1 MLFLCFVLA
10 FESLSIAAA
19 VDEPDNSDQQQTIAV
34 KDISGNNNLVFSIAG
49 MEETQDELAYNL
61 SLDFMV
67 ENPQGDY
74 KVNPGDK
81 FSFSLPSDIF
91 TAEDTQEAV
100 AIYSESSASFG
111 DIKTEVK
118 GEKIAEYTV
127 KSQVVEVVFCDYIEQ
142 VENVQSLFGRI
153 MIKINL
159 MRKALTFEE
168 QKSKWD
174 IQTLEDGTVRSLEIQ
189 LPARQTVEWT
199 ERTEQFSVSQTDN
212 GENEKTVQFSF
223 NESKDKFPPMEGDTA
238 VIAVGEEWQIKSEK
252 IDAEPAE
259 AENAEES
266 EAEKSVVT
274 NYLLVEGNTEP
285 FALYKLENGNLVI
298 TFEKEVENIDDI
310 SKINGQISLEKIP
323 EPTEE
328 ETAETTE
335 EITTEEGTEP
345 ATEETTETE
354 PTEKPS
360 EAVSNSVSN
369 SDVSLLAD
377 DYDIDEN
384 GVLIKFT
391 AYNSQAEEQDIY
403 WIDNNNSNNVRPDVD
418 DVKEQLYNNVKF
430 TATYTY
436 TENNEEHIGT
446 FTRTLAE
453 LGVDKSKVTV
463 TDLGGTNHYVFNVAS
478 SGLPSAAKITVEDK
492 TYENIKLTWDYTLDT
507 ELYRDQYYY
516 VDVNENTVDQW
527 PSSGGNF
534 GWYFS
539 KSMDYSIDI
548 EVRHGQQAMYGID
561 EVIADL
567 YHFYYVTN
575 VYVGGELVEDH
586 SAISDLTSRNDIVW
600 GEWDY
605 DTNTFKGTNTFT
617 VKHLPMYNLDGSE
630 ILYYIDRP
638 EEGEESKKIESL
650 IYNGEDLLPGDDYL
664 LETVE
669 NDLVSNFGTDTER
682 VHTGGLLILTRTGY
696 KEYNATKEW
705 HDEADSS
712 TRPRLEFQL
721 WRVAYRP
728 GDDLST
734 LYQSATPVKDKTD
747 KQTATFV
754 IEANS
759 TEDTQQISFEEMFN
773 PIAGIKEGY
782 LPKYD
787 KEGYPYIYFT
797 REYMS
802 GEGVSKYK
810 VVYGSVQPDGTIK
823 DTLLYDQTE
832 RDGFDNSIYNGG
844 TVSNILIGNVTAS
857 VEKIWDAA
865 AFQSAL
871 TDVRVV
877 LKLQCRPVDADQGD
891 EDNWVD
897 TEITHE
903 MDNFIAE
910 NLEQSYSQSMSKYD
924 NFGRELEYRWVE
936 EGIYQGEDSD
946 TNLLNSDGSFILNQN
961 GYEVYYNSTLSM
973 DKTEAGV
980 YHTSI
985 LNKIED
991 KTEVIA
997 IKEWSDEIPI
1007 EQRTPVELMLYRA
1020 GYDSTRYP
1028 LRTISQRNFEID
1040 GNVDEEPTPLYIF
1053 ADGTGNHF
1061 LAGYVQE
1068 TEPWKAH
1075 FTELDRY
1082 DKDGHPYDYILLEG
1096 ARGNWYTDYSTTTD
1110 DKGIITTVITNSP
1123 PVVDS
1128 FKIYLRKRWIDDG
1141 DAQHRED
1148 VTYTIYCKEDDG
1160 SFTEIAKQVITAQDN
1175 WWKRVNL
1182 NAEYKDKKLL
1192 VLETQVGNVRIDYF
1206 DQEGNPMDPGSIEKI
1221 FNIQNGIN
1229 EDSPFIQYETDYHKY
1244 EATYMMVQLENLN
1257 FYTVSNRR
1265 LGNIDIT
1272 VEKNWVDGE
1281 DKYISNETRK
1291 KFISD
1296 LEDLGYKLVLKLEF
1310 APGYEDKGY
1319 IDYEENTV
1327 TMVNEKEPI
1336 KDDNNNYVS
1345 AVQDVSKETA
1355 NSTYYFWNLPKY
1367 DEFGTLVSYQVTEYV
1382 YDEAKNEYYSLAE
1395 LKANGIIDTEY
1406 NSNSY
1411 QVSYE
1416 LSEGQHKN
1424 DKQRVAVT
1432 NGLSG
1437 SKEIFFRKEWKD
1449 AYRYKN
1455 GERPDIYLD
1464 LYRVIHVKDEEG
1476 NVVEKIEN
1484 IYLDSKWSFHN
1495 DVNYSTCNFGSMPKY
1510 DSLGYE
1516 IFYYAREKMRINKEI
1531 FDYTEVE
1538 YKYWEDP
1545 SDDSVIDEEHP
1556 NWEEYRD
1563 IGTEYGGLLSTEKD
1577 KTLLRE
1583 YVENGEKVY
1592 LLKERGMFVNKIAAN
1607 VTIDGKKIWAN
1618 LPSGFLQADLP
1629 EVKFSIYQ
1637 FIEDTDPGNDEDLNK
1652 ETLIATLTVNDWS
1665 KQLVNG
1671 EYHFMISY
1679 DGENTNSIDSE
1690 GNLVAEPV
1698 GEDQGRLPKY
1708 DDNGELHIYR
1718 LREEVIGLNG
1728 SDANDI
1734 NLVFKQ
1740 PVINNYAITNGYN
1753 PQLGSISVRKW
1764 LDTTPFNDDE
1774 EKPTIYFAL
1783 TRTYKNDEGNVVSDP
1798 HFIQVMKMDYK
1809 DFVNGVADITFKDL
1823 PIYAPNGNYYTYKVA
1838 ENANKLMQGGY
1849 DMTAGIGFLAKN
1861 SSGYTVSDVNDDG
1874 IVEVDGLI
1882 PIKNNDDGTIPDPP
1896 ERPNSNLTNWAT
1908 FKNVY
1913 NTGDDASLY
1922 FGKEWVDNNNKNGSR
1937 PKTLT
1942 FEIYR
1947 SADAQ
1952 SGQGNAISETKIGTF
1967 TVTMPDNWNEINSI
1981 SNNPANENITI
1992 DNTSIEMVKNLDIS
2006 VISASGN
2013 SADWTGTGDFAT
2025 SKYWLFQLEG
2035 LEIYAPNSMP
2045 WKYKITEIDTGLN
2058 GYNIAIG
2065 SDGVQFTYSKGTNS
2079 YNTMGNAISKLFK
2092 NSVEASYTMWKNW
2105 RKDIG
2110 DFQNSTN
2117 KTGYNIKLDSTLYV
2131 AGVQAE
2137 SDGTAPDAEQ
2147 YNNLDLWKTVTS
2159 SEFKDILSAYNVQEN
2174 RSVTINNGA
2183 TLGAKNA
2190 ANRIDVGHLPVTVM
2204 YNGNVYYLKY
2214 YMIESK
2220 LSFINSSN
2228 TTVYYEKFTPTFKLY
2243 DEKGKDYPDVS
2254 RIGFYLD
2261 TQSYI
2266 LKDTIKHIYEETAL
2280 NIFEPV
2286 VSSEEILNNI
2296 HYAGLRSVY
2305 TNTQDSTTDK
2315 SIYPYI
2321 NFYDG
2326 NTKKE
2331 STFVNLY
2338 GETNLKAEKTWV
2350 DDADNIYGT
2359 REPNGDGWKIVFNIQ
2374 YKDKNNPSSSWENF
2388 KYGSNA
2394 AAITITGEN
2403 SEDNKSNT
2411 VTNLPVL
2418 GVLPNEDNT
2427 GYDIVEFEYCARE
2440 VYNSIV
2446 INNEEI
2452 YRDTYEAIYDEDTQP
2467 DAENNLYTSSVT
2479 NDMITIELEATKNW
2493 EDTYGEITPIDMIS
2507 PVTFELQYQDTNGQW
2522 TSFNTPA
2529 KVTLNGE
2536 PDDVDQSDLPACYED
2551 IAWHAVW
2558 NFVPKVMPGSAT
2570 TGEGDAKQ
2578 TIYRIV
2584 ETSENAYPTDGDT
2597 ELNKDNTD
2605 PTKENAYSITNE
2617 LTELKIEKVVEKY
2630 VDGAVVNDKFIFTIS
2645 GDMDNINL
2653 YYKKYNKGDGAAV
2666 QDELAEQG
2674 PMVIASGK
2682 TNFELSDNQYIVIYG
2697 LKKGKTYT
2705 ITENSGKYTAFYK
2718 VNNGTETEGN
2728 TASVTIPNSKPADM
2742 DYVLFTNK
2750 RFGKITINK
2759 VDENDK
2765 KLNGAT
2771 FLLEKKVNDSA
2782 TGTES
2787 WEEVERKVTG
2797 ADGVDGVAVFDKLDL
2812 NVNYK
2817 ITELSSADGYNKLIN
2832 PIKVYLPLGS
2842 DTKGENPLYDTEIN
2856 GLYYYAEITYTI
2868 GNNASLEIPT
2878 TGGSGFFNPG
2888 ILGVS
2893 ALILVAFFYVIR
2905 EDRKRRKAKS
2915 KL

>member
-1 MLFLCFVLA
+1 MCFVLA

-34 KDISGNNNLVFSIAG
+34 KDISGNNNLVFSVAG
-49 MEETQDELAYNL
+49 MEETQDELVYNL

-142 VENVQSLFGRI
+142 VENIQSLFGRI

-189 LPARQTVEWT
+189 LPARQTVEWS
-199 ERTEQFSVSQTDN
+199 ERTEQFTVSQTDN

-238 VIAVGEEWQIKSEK
+238 VIAVGEEWQIESEK

-285 FALYKLENGNLVI
+285 FASYKLENGNLVI

-328 ETAETTE
+328 ETAKTTE
-335 EITTEEGTEP
+335 EITTEEVTEP
-345 ATEETTETE
+345 VTEETTETE

-391 AYNSQAEEQDIY
+391 AYNSQAVEQDIY
-403 WIDNNNSNNVRPDVD
+403 WIDNNDSNNVRPGVD
-418 DVKEQLYNNVKF
+418 DVREQLYNNVKF

-436 TENNEEHIGT
+436 TENNEEYIGT

-463 TDLGGTNHYVFNVAS
+463 TDLGGTGHYIFNVAS

-516 VDVNENTVDQW
+516 VDVNENTIDRW
-527 PSSGGNF
+527 PGSGGNF

-548 EVRHGQQAMYGID
+548 EVRRGQQAMYGID

-575 VYVGGELVEDH
+575 VYVEGELVEDH

-617 VKHLPMYNLDGSE
+617 VKHLP
-630 ILYYIDRP
+630 
-638 EEGEESKKIESL
+638 
-650 IYNGEDLLPGDDYL
+650 
-664 LETVE
+664 
-669 NDLVSNFGTDTER
+669 
-682 VHTGGLLILTRTGY
+682 
-696 KEYNATKEW
+696 
-705 HDEADSS
+705 
-712 TRPRLEFQL
+712 
-721 WRVAYRP
+721 
-728 GDDLST
+728 
-734 LYQSATPVKDKTD
+734 
-747 KQTATFV
+747 
-754 IEANS
+754 
-759 TEDTQQISFEEMFN
+759 
-773 PIAGIKEGY
+773 
-782 LPKYD
+782 
-787 KEGYPYIYFT
+787 
-797 REYMS
+797 
-802 GEGVSKYK
+802 
-810 VVYGSVQPDGTIK
+810 
-823 DTLLYDQTE
+823 
-832 RDGFDNSIYNGG
+832 
-844 TVSNILIGNVTAS
+844 
-857 VEKIWDAA
+857 
-865 AFQSAL
+865 
-871 TDVRVV
+871 
-877 LKLQCRPVDADQGD
+877 
-891 EDNWVD
+891 
-897 TEITHE
+897 
-903 MDNFIAE
+903 
-910 NLEQSYSQSMSKYD
+910 
-924 NFGRELEYRWVE
+924 
-936 EGIYQGEDSD
+936 
-946 TNLLNSDGSFILNQN
+946 
-961 GYEVYYNSTLSM
+961 
-973 DKTEAGV
+973 
-980 YHTSI
+980 
-985 LNKIED
+985 
-991 KTEVIA
+991 
-997 IKEWSDEIPI
+997 
-1007 EQRTPVELMLYRA
+1007 
-1020 GYDSTRYP
+1020 
-1028 LRTISQRNFEID
+1028 
-1040 GNVDEEPTPLYIF
+1040 
-1053 ADGTGNHF
+1053 
-1061 LAGYVQE
+1061 
-1068 TEPWKAH
+1068 
-1075 FTELDRY
+1075 
-1082 DKDGHPYDYILLEG
+1082 
-1096 ARGNWYTDYSTTTD
+1096 
-1110 DKGIITTVITNSP
+1110 
-1123 PVVDS
+1123 
-1128 FKIYLRKRWIDDG
+1128 
-1141 DAQHRED
+1141 
-1148 VTYTIYCKEDDG
+1148 
-1160 SFTEIAKQVITAQDN
+1160 
-1175 WWKRVNL
+1175 
-1182 NAEYKDKKLL
+1182 
-1192 VLETQVGNVRIDYF
+1192 
-1206 DQEGNPMDPGSIEKI
+1206 
-1221 FNIQNGIN
+1221 
-1229 EDSPFIQYETDYHKY
+1229 
-1244 EATYMMVQLENLN
+1244 
-1257 FYTVSNRR
+1257 
-1265 LGNIDIT
+1265 
-1272 VEKNWVDGE
+1272 
-1281 DKYISNETRK
+1281 K

-1296 LEDLGYKLVLKLEF
+1296 LENLGYKLVLKLEF

-1319 IDYEENTV
+1319 IDYEDNTV
-1327 TMVNEKEPI
+1327 TLVNEKVPI

-1345 AVQDVSKETA
+1345 AVQDVSKETP

-1424 DKQRVAVT
+1424 DKQGVAVT

-1464 LYRVIHVKDEEG
+1464 LYRVVHVKDEDG

-1538 YKYWEDP
+1538 YKYWGDP
-1545 SDDSVIDEEHP
+1545 SDDLVIDEEHP

-1637 FIEDTDPGNDEDLNK
+1637 FIEDTDPGNDEDLNQ
-1652 ETLIATLTVNDWS
+1652 ETPIATLTVTDWS
-1665 KQLVNG
+1665 KQIVNG
-1671 EYHFMISY
+1671 EYNFKISY

-1698 GEDQGRLPKY
+1698 GADQGRLPKY
-1708 DDNGELHIYR
+1708 DDNGELHVYR

-1728 SDANDI
+1728 SNANDI
-1734 NLVFKQ
+1734 KLVFKQ

-1753 PQLGSISVRKW
+1753 PQLGSVSVRKW

-1798 HFIQVMKMDYK
+1798 HFIQVMKIDYK

-1849 DMTAGIGFLAKN
+1849 DMTAGNGLLAQDANGK
-1861 SSGYTVSDVNDDG
+1861 YTVTDDNKDG

-1896 ERPNSNLTNWAT
+1896 ARPNSNLTNWAT

-1952 SGQGNAISETKIGTF
+1952 SGQGNAIAETKIGTF
-1967 TVTMPDNWNEINSI
+1967 TVDLTQYWNQNTADKTAVNIAADSI
-1981 SNNPANENITI
+1981 
-1992 DNTSIEMVKNLDIS
+1992 DMVKDLNIS
-2006 VISASGN
+2006 IISASGN
-2013 SADWTGTGDFAT
+2013 SAEWTGTGDFAT

-2092 NSVEASYTMWKNW
+2092 NSIETSYTMWKNW

-2131 AGVQAE
+2131 AGVQAKP
-2137 SDGTAPDAEQ
+2137 DGTAPDAEQ
-2147 YNNLDLWKTVTS
+2147 YNVLDLWKTVTS
-2159 SEFKDILSAYNVQEN
+2159 SEFKDILRAYNVQEN

-2183 TLGAKNA
+2183 TLGAKDA
-2190 ANRIDVGHLPVTVM
+2190 ASSIFAEHLPVTVM

-2228 TTVYYEKFTPTFKLY
+2228 ATVYYEEFTPTFKLY
-2243 DEKGKDYPDVS
+2243 KEKGKDYPDVS

-2266 LKDTIKHIYEETAL
+2266 LKDTIKDIYEETAL

-2286 VSSEEILNNI
+2286 VSSEKILDNI
-2296 HYAGLRSVY
+2296 HDAGLRSVY
-2305 TNTQDSTTDK
+2305 TNTQDITTDK

-2350 DDADNIYGT
+2350 DDAENIYGT

-2374 YKDKNNPSSSWENF
+2374 YKDKKNPSSSWENF

-2452 YRDTYEAIYDEDTQP
+2452 YRDIYKAIYDADTQP

-2479 NDMITIELEATKNW
+2479 NHMITIELEATKNW

-2507 PVTFELQYQDTNGQW
+2507 PVTFELQYQDTAGQW
-2522 TSFNTPA
+2522 TSFKTPA

-2570 TGEGDAKQ
+2570 TGEGDDRQ

-2674 PMVIASGK
+2674 QMVVASGK

-2832 PIKVYLPLGS
+2832 PIEVYLPLGS

>member
-1 MLFLCFVLA
+1 MDIKKGNTIKKALSAFLCFVLA

-19 VDEPDNSDQQQTIAV
+19 VDEPDNSDKQQTIAV

-142 VENVQSLFGRI
+142 VENIQSLFGRI

-212 GENEKTVQFSF
+212 GENEKSVQFSF

-252 IDAEPAE
+252 IESESAE

-274 NYLLVEGNTEP
+274 NYLLAEGNTEP
-285 FALYKLENGNLVI
+285 FASYKLENGNLVI

-310 SKINGQISLEKIP
+310 SKINVQISLEKIP

-328 ETAETTE
+328 ETTEATE
-335 EITTEEGTEP
+335 EITTEDVTEP
-345 ATEETTETE
+345 VTEETTQTE
-354 PTEKPS
+354 PTEES
-360 EAVSNSVSN
+360 SQAVSNAENN

-391 AYNSQAEEQDIY
+391 AYNSQAKEQDIY
-403 WIDNNNSNNVRPDVD
+403 WIDNNNSNNVRPGVD

-436 TENNEEHIGT
+436 TENGEEHTGT

-453 LGVDKSKVTV
+453 LGIDNSKVTV
-463 TDLGGTNHYVFNVAS
+463 TDLGGTGHYVFNVAS
-478 SGLPSAAKITVEDK
+478 TALPSTAKITVEGK
-492 TYENIKLTWDYTLDT
+492 TYENISLAWTFTLDT

-516 VDVNENTVDQW
+516 VDVNENTVGQW
-527 PSSGGNF
+527 PGSGGNF

-548 EVRHGQQAMYGID
+548 EVRRGQQAMYGID

-575 VYVGGELVEDH
+575 VYVEGELVEDH

-664 LETVE
+664 WETVE

-696 KEYNATKEW
+696 REYNATKEW

-712 TRPRLEFQL
+712 TRPKLEFQL

-754 IEANS
+754 IEENS
-759 TEDTQQISFEEMFN
+759 TEDTQQISFEEMFD

-802 GEGVSKYK
+802 GESVSKYK

-832 RDGFDNSIYNGG
+832 REGSDNSIYNVG
-844 TVSNILIGNVTAS
+844 TVSNILTGNVTAS

-877 LKLQCRPVDADQGD
+877 LKLQRRPVAAGQGD

-903 MDNFIAE
+903 MNNFIAE
-910 NLEQSYSQSMSKYD
+910 NLEQSYSQSMPKYD

-936 EGIYQGEDSD
+936 EGIYQGENSD
-946 TNLLNSDGSFILNQN
+946 TNLLNPDGSFVLNQN
-961 GYEVYYNSTLSM
+961 GYEVYYNSTMSI

-980 YHTSI
+980 YRTSI

-997 IKEWSDEIPI
+997 IKEWSDEIPL
-1007 EQRTPVELMLYRA
+1007 EQRTPVGLLLYRA

-1028 LRTISQRNFEID
+1028 LKTISNENFKID
-1040 GNVDEEPTPLYIF
+1040 GIVDEEPTPLYIF
-1053 ADGTGNHF
+1053 TNGTGDHF

-1096 ARGNWYTDYSTTTD
+1096 EHGRWDTDYSTTTD
-1110 DKGIITTVITNSP
+1110 EKGIITTVITNNP
-1123 PVVDS
+1123 PVGDT
-1128 FKIYLRKRWIDDG
+1128 FRIYLRKRWIDDG

-1148 VTYTIYCKEDDG
+1148 VTYTIYCQEDDG

-1175 WWKRVNL
+1175 WWKQVNL
-1182 NAEYKDKKLL
+1182 NPEYKDKKLL
-1192 VLETQVGNVRIDYF
+1192 VLETQVGNVKIDYF
-1206 DQEGNPMDPGSIEKI
+1206 DQEGNPMDPGCIEMI

-1229 EDSPFIQYETDYHKY
+1229 DNSPYIQYETDYHKY

-1281 DKYISNETRK
+1281 DEYISNETRK

-1296 LEDLGYKLVLKLEF
+1296 LENLGYKLVLKLEF

-1327 TMVNEKEPI
+1327 TLVNEKVPI
-1336 KDDNNNYVS
+1336 KDNDNNYVS

-1367 DEFGTLVSYQVTEYV
+1367 DEFGTLVRYQVTEYV
-1382 YDEAKNEYYSLAE
+1382 YDEAKDECYSLAE
-1395 LKANGIIDTEY
+1395 LKANGTIDTEY
-1406 NSNSY
+1406 SSNSY

-1424 DKQRVAVT
+1424 DKQGVAVT

-1464 LYRVIHVKDEEG
+1464 LYRVIHVKDEDG

-1484 IYLDSKWSFHN
+1484 IYLDRKWSFHN

-1538 YKYWEDP
+1538 YKYWGDP

-1618 LPSGFLQADLP
+1618 LPSGFLKEDLP
-1629 EVKFSIYQ
+1629 AVKFSLYQ
-1637 FIEDTDPGNDEDLNK
+1637 FIEENAPGTDEDLSGKNA
-1652 ETLIATLTVNDWS
+1652 IATLTVTNWS
-1665 KQLVNG
+1665 KQLVKG

-1679 DGENTNSIDSE
+1679 YGENTNSIDGE

-1718 LREEVIGLNG
+1718 LREEVIGLDN
-1728 SDANDI
+1728 SDAQNID
-1734 NLVFKQ
+1734 LVFKQ

-1753 PQLGSISVRKW
+1753 PQLGSVSVRKW
-1764 LDTTPFNDDE
+1764 LDTTPFEGDK

-1809 DFVNGVADITFKDL
+1809 DFVNEVAEITFKDL

-1849 DMTAGIGFLAKN
+1849 DMTAGNGLLAQD
-1861 SSGYTVSDVNDDG
+1861 STGYTISDDNKDG
-1874 IVEVDGLI
+1874 IVDVDGLI
-1882 PIKNNDDGTIPDPP
+1882 AIPNDADGNPPAQTTDPDPNA
-1896 ERPNSNLTNWAT
+1896 ENWAT

-1922 FGKEWVDNNNKNGSR
+1922 FGKEWVDNNNTNGSR

-1952 SGQGNAISETKIGTF
+1952 SGQGNAIAETKIGTF
-1967 TVTMPDNWNEINSI
+1967 TVDLTQSWDQN
-1981 SNNPANENITI
+1981 TI
-1992 DNTSIEMVKNLDIS
+1992 DNTAVNITDDSIDMVKNLDIS

-2013 SADWTGTGDFAT
+2013 SADWTGTGDFET
-2025 SKYWLFQLEG
+2025 SRYWLFQLNG
-2035 LEIYAPNSMP
+2035 LETYAPNSMP
-2045 WKYKITEIDTGLN
+2045 WKYKIKEVNTGLN
-2058 GYNIAIG
+2058 GYSITVG
-2065 SDGVQFTYSKGTNS
+2065 SSGIQFTYSKGTNS

-2092 NSVEASYTMWKNW
+2092 NSVETSYTMWKNW

-2110 DFQNSTN
+2110 DLQNSTN

-2131 AGVQAE
+2131 AGVQAKP
-2137 SDGTAPDAEQ
+2137 DGTAPDVEQ

-2159 SEFKDILSAYNVQEN
+2159 SEFKDILSAYKVQEN

-2190 ANRIDVGHLPVTVM
+2190 ASSISAGHLPVTVM

-2220 LSFINSSN
+2220 LSFIDSSN
-2228 TTVYYEKFTPTFKLY
+2228 TAVYYEEFTPTFKRY
-2243 DEKGKDYPDVS
+2243 AEKGKDYPDVS

-2261 TQSYI
+2261 TQSYV
-2266 LKDTIKHIYEETAL
+2266 LKNVDNGTYEETAL

-2286 VSSEEILNNI
+2286 VSSEAILNKI
-2296 HYAGLRSVY
+2296 HDEGLRSVY
-2305 TNTQDSTTDK
+2305 TNGQDLTSDV

-2321 NFYDG
+2321 NFYAGSD
-2326 NTKKE
+2326 KKE
-2331 STFVNLY
+2331 SSFVNLY
-2338 GETNLKAEKTWV
+2338 GVTNLKAEKTWV
-2350 DDADNIYGT
+2350 DDAENIYGT

-2394 AAITITGEN
+2394 TTITITGAN
-2403 SEDNKSNT
+2403 REDSKSNT
-2411 VTNLPVL
+2411 VNNLPVF
-2418 GVLPNEDNT
+2418 GIIPNEDQT
-2427 GYDIVEFEYCARE
+2427 GYEAVEFEYRARE
-2440 VYNSIV
+2440 IYNSIV
-2446 INNEEI
+2446 VNDGGI
-2452 YRDTYEAIYDEDTQP
+2452 YRDTYEASYVDTLP
-2467 DAENNLYTSSVT
+2467 DADNNLYASSAT
-2479 NDMITIELEATKNW
+2479 NHMITIELEATKDW
-2493 EDTYGEITPIDMIS
+2493 ADTYGDALIKMTS
-2507 PVTFELQYQDTNGQW
+2507 PVTFELQYQDTAGQW
-2522 TSFNTPA
+2522 TSFKTPA
-2529 KVTLNGE
+2529 KVTLDGE
-2536 PDDVDQSDLPACYED
+2536 HDDVNPDDLPAYYED

-2558 NFVPKVMPGSAT
+2558 NFVPKVMPGSKT
-2570 TGEGDAKQ
+2570 EEVNGEKQ

-2630 VDGAVVNDKFIFTIS
+2630 VDGATVDDNFTFTIS
-2645 GDMDNINL
+2645 GDMNNINL
-2653 YYKKYNKGDGAAV
+2653 YLK
-2666 QDELAEQG
+2666 
-2674 PMVIASGK
+2674 
-2682 TNFELSDNQYIVIYG
+2682 NQ
-2697 LKKGKTYT
+2697 LK
-2705 ITENSGKYTAFYK
+2705 I
-2718 VNNGTETEGN
+2718 
-2728 TASVTIPNSKPADM
+2728 
-2742 DYVLFTNK
+2742 
-2750 RFGKITINK
+2750 
-2759 VDENDK
+2759 
-2765 KLNGAT
+2765 
-2771 FLLEKKVNDSA
+2771 
-2782 TGTES
+2782 
-2787 WEEVERKVTG
+2787 
-2797 ADGVDGVAVFDKLDL
+2797 
-2812 NVNYK
+2812 
-2817 ITELSSADGYNKLIN
+2817 
-2832 PIKVYLPLGS
+2832 
-2842 DTKGENPLYDTEIN
+2842 
-2856 GLYYYAEITYTI
+2856 
-2868 GNNASLEIPT
+2868 
-2878 TGGSGFFNPG
+2878 
-2888 ILGVS
+2888 
-2893 ALILVAFFYVIR
+2893 
-2905 EDRKRRKAKS
+2905 
-2915 KL
+2915 

>member
-1 MLFLCFVLA
+1 MDIKKGNTIKKALSAFLCFVLA

-19 VDEPDNSDQQQTIAV
+19 VDEPDNSDKQQTIAV

-142 VENVQSLFGRI
+142 VENIQSLFGRI

-189 LPARQTVEWT
+189 LPSRQTVEWS
-199 ERTEQFSVSQTDN
+199 ERTEQFTVSQTDN

-274 NYLLVEGNTEP
+274 NYLLAEGNTEP
-285 FALYKLENGNLVI
+285 FASYKLENGNLVI

-328 ETAETTE
+328 ETTEATE
-335 EITTEEGTEP
+335 EITTEDVTEP
-345 ATEETTETE
+345 VTEETTQTE
-354 PTEKPS
+354 PTEES
-360 EAVSNSVSN
+360 SQAVSNAENN

-391 AYNSQAEEQDIY
+391 AYNSQAKEQDIY
-403 WIDNNNSNNVRPDVD
+403 WIDNNNSNNVRPSVD

-436 TENNEEHIGT
+436 TENGEEHTGT

-453 LGVDKSKVTV
+453 LGIDKSKVTV
-463 TDLGGTNHYVFNVAS
+463 TDLGGTGHYVFNVAS
-478 SGLPSAAKITVEDK
+478 TALPSTAKITVEGK
-492 TYENIKLTWDYTLDT
+492 TYENISLAWTFTLDT

-516 VDVNENTVDQW
+516 VDVNENTVGQW
-527 PSSGGNF
+527 PGSGGNF

-548 EVRHGQQAMYGID
+548 EVRRGQQAMYGID

-575 VYVGGELVEDH
+575 VYVGGVPVEGH
-586 SAISDLTSRNDIVW
+586 SSIKDLTSQNDIVW

-605 DTNTFKGTNTFT
+605 DLTSYKGTNTFT

-664 LETVE
+664 WETVE

-696 KEYNATKEW
+696 REYNATKEW

-712 TRPRLEFQL
+712 TRPKLEFQL

-754 IEANS
+754 IEENS
-759 TEDTQQISFEEMFN
+759 TEDTQQISFEEMFD

-802 GEGVSKYK
+802 GESVSKYK

-832 RDGFDNSIYNGG
+832 RDSSDNSIYNGG
-844 TVSNILIGNVTAS
+844 TVSNILSDNVTAS
-857 VEKIWDAA
+857 VDKEWDAA

-877 LKLQCRPVDADQGD
+877 LKLQSRVVEAGQGD
-891 EDNWVD
+891 DENWID

-903 MDNFIAE
+903 MNNFIAE
-910 NLEQSYSQSMSKYD
+910 NLEQSYSQSMPKYD

-936 EGIYQGEDSD
+936 EGIYQGENSD
-946 TNLLNSDGSFILNQN
+946 TNLLNPDGSFVLNQN
-961 GYEVYYNSTLSM
+961 GYEVYYNSTMSI

-997 IKEWSDEIPI
+997 IKEWSDEIPL
-1007 EQRTPVELMLYRA
+1007 EQRTPVGLLLYRA

-1028 LRTISQRNFEID
+1028 LKTISNENFKID

-1053 ADGTGNHF
+1053 TNGTGDHF

-1096 ARGNWYTDYSTTTD
+1096 EHGRWNTDYSTTTD
-1110 DKGIITTVITNSP
+1110 EKGIITTVITNNP
-1123 PVVDS
+1123 PVGDT
-1128 FKIYLRKRWIDDG
+1128 FRIYLRKRWIDDG
-1141 DAQHRED
+1141 DAQHREN
-1148 VTYTIYCKEDDG
+1148 VTYTIYYQEEDG
-1160 SFTEIAKQVITAQDN
+1160 RFTKIRDQVITAQDN
-1175 WWKRVNL
+1175 WWKQVNL
-1182 NAEYKDKKLL
+1182 NPEYKDKKLL
-1192 VLETQVGNVRIDYF
+1192 VLETQVGNVKIDYF
-1206 DQEGNPMDPGSIEKI
+1206 DQEGNPMDPGCIEMI

-1229 EDSPFIQYETDYHKY
+1229 DNSPYIQYETDYHKY

-1281 DKYISNETRK
+1281 DEYISNETRK

-1296 LEDLGYKLVLKLEF
+1296 LENLGYKLVLKLEF

-1327 TMVNEKEPI
+1327 TLVNEKVPI

-1367 DEFGTLVSYQVTEYV
+1367 DEFGTLVRYQVTEYV
-1382 YDEAKNEYYSLAE
+1382 YDEANDECYSLAE
-1395 LKANGIIDTEY
+1395 LKANGTIDTEY

-1424 DKQRVAVT
+1424 DKQGVAVT

-1437 SKEIFFRKEWKD
+1437 SKEVFFRKEWKD

-1464 LYRVIHVKDEEG
+1464 LYRVVHVKDEDG
-1476 NVVEKIEN
+1476 NMVEKIEN
-1484 IYLDSKWSFHN
+1484 IYLDRKWSFHN

-1538 YKYWEDP
+1538 YKYWGDP

-1556 NWEEYRD
+1556 KWEAYRD
-1563 IGTEYGGLLSTEKD
+1563 IGTEYDGLLSTEKD

-1637 FIEDTDPGNDEDLNK
+1637 FIDDNDPGKDGDLTQ
-1652 ETLIATLTVNDWS
+1652 ETPKATLTVNDWS
-1665 KQLVNG
+1665 KQLVKG

-1679 DGENTNSIDSE
+1679 YGENTNSIDSE

-1718 LREEVIGLNG
+1718 LREEVIGLDN
-1728 SDANDI
+1728 SDAQDI
-1734 NLVFKQ
+1734 DLVFKQ

-1753 PQLGSISVRKW
+1753 PQLGSVSVRKW
-1764 LDTTPFNDDE
+1764 LDTTPFTDDE

-1783 TRTYKNDEGNVVSDP
+1783 TRTYKNDEGTVVSDP

-1809 DFVNGVADITFKDL
+1809 DFVNEVAEITFKDL
-1823 PIYAPNGNYYTYKVA
+1823 PIYAPNGNYYIYKVA

-1849 DMTAGIGFLAKN
+1849 DMTAGNGLLAQDTNGK
-1861 SSGYTVSDVNDDG
+1861 YTVTDDNKDG

-1882 PIKNNDDGTIPDPP
+1882 AIPNDADGNPPAQTTDPDP
-1896 ERPNSNLTNWAT
+1896 NAKNWAT

-1913 NTGDDASLY
+1913 KTGDDASLY
-1922 FGKEWVDNNNKNGSR
+1922 FGKEWVDNNNTNGSR

-1952 SGQGNAISETKIGTF
+1952 SGQGNAISEKKIGTF
-1967 TVTMPDNWNEINSI
+1967 TVDLTQYWDQN
-1981 SNNPANENITI
+1981 TI
-1992 DNTSIEMVKNLDIS
+1992 DNTAVSVTDDSIDMVKNLDIS

-2025 SKYWLFQLEG
+2025 SKYWLFQLKG

-2045 WKYKITEIDTGLN
+2045 WKYKITEVNTGLN
-2058 GYNIAIG
+2058 GYSITANNI
-2065 SDGVQFTYSKGTNS
+2065 QFTYSKGTNS
-2079 YNTMGNAISKLFK
+2079 YNTMGNAISKLIK
-2092 NSVEASYTMWKNW
+2092 NSVETSFTMWKNW

-2110 DFQNSTN
+2110 DLQNLTN

-2137 SDGTAPDAEQ
+2137 SDGTAPDDEQ
-2147 YNNLDLWKTVTS
+2147 YNNPDLWKTVTS
-2159 SEFKDILSAYNVQEN
+2159 SEFKDILSAYKVQEN

-2190 ANRIDVGHLPVTVM
+2190 ASSISAGHLPVTVM

-2220 LSFINSSN
+2220 LSFIDSSN
-2228 TTVYYEKFTPTFKLY
+2228 TAVYYEEFTPTFKLY
-2243 DEKGKDYPDVS
+2243 AEKGKNYPGIS
-2254 RIGFYLD
+2254 KIGFYFD
-2261 TQSYI
+2261 IQSYV
-2266 LKDTIKHIYEETAL
+2266 LKDIASGTYEKTAL

-2286 VSSEEILNNI
+2286 VSSEEILDNI
-2296 HYAGLRSVY
+2296 HDAGLRSVY
-2305 TNTQDSTTDK
+2305 TNTQDITTDK

-2350 DDADNIYGT
+2350 DDAENIYGT

-2394 AAITITGEN
+2394 TTITITGAN
-2403 SEDNKSNT
+2403 REDSKSNT
-2411 VTNLPVL
+2411 VNNLPVL
-2418 GVLPNEDNT
+2418 GIIPNEDQT
-2427 GYDIVEFEYCARE
+2427 GYEAVEFEYRARE
-2440 VYNSIV
+2440 IYNSIV
-2446 INNEEI
+2446 VNDGGI
-2452 YRDTYEAIYDEDTQP
+2452 YRDTYKASYVDTLP
-2467 DAENNLYTSSVT
+2467 DADNNLYASSAT
-2479 NDMITIELEATKNW
+2479 NHMITIELEATKDW
-2493 EDTYGEITPIDMIS
+2493 ADTYGDALIKMTS
-2507 PVTFELQYQDTNGQW
+2507 PVTFELQYQDTAGQW
-2522 TSFNTPA
+2522 TSFKTPA

-2536 PDDVDQSDLPACYED
+2536 TDDVNPDDLPAYYED

-2558 NFVPKVMPGSAT
+2558 NFVPKVMPGSKT
-2570 TGEGDAKQ
+2570 EEVNGEKQ

-2630 VDGAVVNDKFIFTIS
+2630 VDGATVDDNFTFTIS

-2653 YYKKYNKGDGAAV
+2653 YYKKYTKSDTGTTDKI
-2666 QDELAEQG
+2666 EYQG
-2674 PMVIASGK
+2674 PFSG
-2682 TNFELSDNQYIVIYG
+2682 TFELTDNQYVIIYG

-2832 PIKVYLPLGS
+2832 PIEVYLPLGS
-2842 DTKGENPLYDTEIN
+2842 DVKGENPLYDTQIN
-2856 GLYYYAEITYTI
+2856 GLYYYAEVTYTI

-2893 ALILVAFFYVIR
+2893 ALILVALFYVIR
-2905 EDRKRRKAKS
+2905 EERKRRKAKS

>member
-1 MLFLCFVLA
+1 MCFVLA

-19 VDEPDNSDQQQTIAV
+19 VDEPDNSDKQQTIAV
-34 KDISGNNNLVFSIAG
+34 KDISGNNNLVFSVAG
-49 MEETQDELAYNL
+49 MEETQDELVYNL

-142 VENVQSLFGRI
+142 VENIQSLFGRI

-168 QKSKWD
+168 QKSEWD

-189 LPARQTVEWT
+189 LPARQTVEWS
-199 ERTEQFSVSQTDN
+199 ERTEQFTVSQTDN

-238 VIAVGEEWQIKSEK
+238 VIAVGEEWQIESEK

-285 FALYKLENGNLVI
+285 FASYKLENGNLVI
-298 TFEKEVENIDDI
+298 TFEKEVENIDGI

-328 ETAETTE
+328 ETAKTTE
-335 EITTEEGTEP
+335 EITTEEVTEP
-345 ATEETTETE
+345 VTEETTETE

-391 AYNSQAEEQDIY
+391 AYNSQAVEQDIY
-403 WIDNNNSNNVRPDVD
+403 WIDNNDSNNVRPGVD
-418 DVKEQLYNNVKF
+418 DVREQLYNNVKF

-436 TENNEEHIGT
+436 TENDQVYTGT

-463 TDLGGTNHYVFNVAS
+463 TDLGGTGHYVFNVAS

-527 PSSGGNF
+527 PGLGGNF

-548 EVRHGQQAMYGID
+548 EVRRGQQAMYGID

-575 VYVGGELVEDH
+575 VYVEGELVEDH

-617 VKHLPMYNLDGSE
+617 VKHLP
-630 ILYYIDRP
+630 
-638 EEGEESKKIESL
+638 
-650 IYNGEDLLPGDDYL
+650 
-664 LETVE
+664 
-669 NDLVSNFGTDTER
+669 
-682 VHTGGLLILTRTGY
+682 
-696 KEYNATKEW
+696 
-705 HDEADSS
+705 
-712 TRPRLEFQL
+712 
-721 WRVAYRP
+721 
-728 GDDLST
+728 
-734 LYQSATPVKDKTD
+734 
-747 KQTATFV
+747 
-754 IEANS
+754 
-759 TEDTQQISFEEMFN
+759 
-773 PIAGIKEGY
+773 
-782 LPKYD
+782 
-787 KEGYPYIYFT
+787 
-797 REYMS
+797 
-802 GEGVSKYK
+802 
-810 VVYGSVQPDGTIK
+810 
-823 DTLLYDQTE
+823 
-832 RDGFDNSIYNGG
+832 
-844 TVSNILIGNVTAS
+844 
-857 VEKIWDAA
+857 
-865 AFQSAL
+865 
-871 TDVRVV
+871 
-877 LKLQCRPVDADQGD
+877 
-891 EDNWVD
+891 
-897 TEITHE
+897 
-903 MDNFIAE
+903 
-910 NLEQSYSQSMSKYD
+910 
-924 NFGRELEYRWVE
+924 
-936 EGIYQGEDSD
+936 
-946 TNLLNSDGSFILNQN
+946 
-961 GYEVYYNSTLSM
+961 
-973 DKTEAGV
+973 
-980 YHTSI
+980 
-985 LNKIED
+985 
-991 KTEVIA
+991 
-997 IKEWSDEIPI
+997 
-1007 EQRTPVELMLYRA
+1007 
-1020 GYDSTRYP
+1020 
-1028 LRTISQRNFEID
+1028 
-1040 GNVDEEPTPLYIF
+1040 
-1053 ADGTGNHF
+1053 
-1061 LAGYVQE
+1061 
-1068 TEPWKAH
+1068 
-1075 FTELDRY
+1075 
-1082 DKDGHPYDYILLEG
+1082 
-1096 ARGNWYTDYSTTTD
+1096 
-1110 DKGIITTVITNSP
+1110 
-1123 PVVDS
+1123 
-1128 FKIYLRKRWIDDG
+1128 
-1141 DAQHRED
+1141 
-1148 VTYTIYCKEDDG
+1148 
-1160 SFTEIAKQVITAQDN
+1160 
-1175 WWKRVNL
+1175 
-1182 NAEYKDKKLL
+1182 
-1192 VLETQVGNVRIDYF
+1192 
-1206 DQEGNPMDPGSIEKI
+1206 
-1221 FNIQNGIN
+1221 
-1229 EDSPFIQYETDYHKY
+1229 
-1244 EATYMMVQLENLN
+1244 
-1257 FYTVSNRR
+1257 
-1265 LGNIDIT
+1265 
-1272 VEKNWVDGE
+1272 
-1281 DKYISNETRK
+1281 K

-1296 LEDLGYKLVLKLEF
+1296 LENLEYKLVLKLEF

-1327 TMVNEKEPI
+1327 ILVNEKVPI

-1367 DEFGTLVSYQVTEYV
+1367 DEFGTLVRYQVTEYV
-1382 YDEAKNEYYSLAE
+1382 YDEAKDEYYSLAE

-1424 DKQRVAVT
+1424 DKQGVAVT

-1464 LYRVIHVKDEEG
+1464 LYRVVHVKDEDG

-1484 IYLDSKWSFHN
+1484 IYLDRKWSFHN

-1538 YKYWEDP
+1538 YKYWGDP

-1618 LPSGFLQADLP
+1618 LPSGFLKEDLP
-1629 EVKFSIYQ
+1629 AVKFSLYQ
-1637 FIEDTDPGNDEDLNK
+1637 FIEENAPGTDEDLSGKNA
-1652 ETLIATLTVNDWS
+1652 IATLTVTDWS
-1665 KQLVNG
+1665 KQIVNG
-1671 EYHFMISY
+1671 EYRFTISY
-1679 DGENTNSIDSE
+1679 YGENTNSIDSE
-1690 GNLVAEPV
+1690 GDLVAEPV
-1698 GEDQGRLPKY
+1698 DADQGRLPKY
-1708 DDNGELHIYR
+1708 DDDGELHVYR
-1718 LREEVIGLNG
+1718 LSEKVVGLDN
-1728 SDANDI
+1728 SDAQDI
-1734 NLVFKQ
+1734 DLVFKQ

-1753 PQLGSISVRKW
+1753 PQLGSVSVRKW
-1764 LDTTPFNDDE
+1764 LETTPFEGDK

-1783 TRTYKNDEGNVVSDP
+1783 TRTYENADGQMVSDP

-1823 PIYAPNGNYYTYKVA
+1823 PIYAPNGNYYIYKVA

-1874 IVEVDGLI
+1874 IVEVGGLI

-1896 ERPNSNLTNWAT
+1896 VRPNSNLTNWAT

-1922 FGKEWVDNNNKNGSR
+1922 FGKEWVDNNNTNGSR

-1952 SGQGNAISETKIGTF
+1952 SGQGNAIAETKIGTF
-1967 TVTMPDNWNEINSI
+1967 TVDLTQYWDQN
-1981 SNNPANENITI
+1981 TI
-1992 DNTSIEMVKNLDIS
+1992 DNTAVNITDDSIGMVKNLDIS

-2025 SKYWLFQLEG
+2025 STYWLFQLEG

-2065 SDGVQFTYSKGTNS
+2065 SNGVQFTYSKGTNS

-2092 NSVEASYTMWKNW
+2092 NTVETSYTMWKNW
-2105 RKDIG
+2105 RKDVG
-2110 DFQNSTN
+2110 DLQNSIN
-2117 KTGYNIKLDSTLYV
+2117 KTGYNIRLDATLYV
-2131 AGVQAE
+2131 AGVQANP
-2137 SDGTAPDAEQ
+2137 DGTAPDAEQ

-2159 SEFKDILSAYNVQEN
+2159 SDFKDILNAYNVQETAG
-2174 RSVTINNGA
+2174 VTINNGA

-2190 ANRIDVGHLPVTVM
+2190 ANRIDVGRLPVTVM

-2228 TTVYYEKFTPTFKLY
+2228 TTVYYEEFTPTFKLY
-2243 DEKGKDYPDVS
+2243 NEKGKDYPDVS

-2266 LKDTIKHIYEETAL
+2266 LKDTINSIYEKTAL

-2286 VSSEEILNNI
+2286 VSSEEILDNI
-2296 HYAGLRSVY
+2296 HDAGLRSVY
-2305 TNTQDSTTDK
+2305 TNTQDITTDK

-2359 REPNGDGWKIVFNIQ
+2359 REPNGSGWKMVFNIQ
-2374 YKDKNNPSSSWENF
+2374 YKDKNDPSSSWENF

-2479 NDMITIELEATKNW
+2479 NNMITIELEATKNW

-2507 PVTFELQYQDTNGQW
+2507 PVTFELQYQDTNGHW

-2536 PDDVDQSDLPACYED
+2536 PDDVDQSDLPAY
-2551 IAWHAVW
+2551 
-2558 NFVPKVMPGSAT
+2558 
-2570 TGEGDAKQ
+2570 
-2578 TIYRIV
+2578 
-2584 ETSENAYPTDGDT
+2584 
-2597 ELNKDNTD
+2597 
-2605 PTKENAYSITNE
+2605 
-2617 LTELKIEKVVEKY
+2617 
-2630 VDGAVVNDKFIFTIS
+2630 
-2645 GDMDNINL
+2645 
-2653 YYKKYNKGDGAAV
+2653 
-2666 QDELAEQG
+2666 
-2674 PMVIASGK
+2674 
-2682 TNFELSDNQYIVIYG
+2682 
-2697 LKKGKTYT
+2697 
-2705 ITENSGKYTAFYK
+2705 
-2718 VNNGTETEGN
+2718 
-2728 TASVTIPNSKPADM
+2728 
-2742 DYVLFTNK
+2742 
-2750 RFGKITINK
+2750 
-2759 VDENDK
+2759 
-2765 KLNGAT
+2765 
-2771 FLLEKKVNDSA
+2771 
-2782 TGTES
+2782 
-2787 WEEVERKVTG
+2787 
-2797 ADGVDGVAVFDKLDL
+2797 
-2812 NVNYK
+2812 
-2817 ITELSSADGYNKLIN
+2817 
-2832 PIKVYLPLGS
+2832 
-2842 DTKGENPLYDTEIN
+2842 
-2856 GLYYYAEITYTI
+2856 
-2868 GNNASLEIPT
+2868 
-2878 TGGSGFFNPG
+2878 
-2888 ILGVS
+2888 
-2893 ALILVAFFYVIR
+2893 
-2905 EDRKRRKAKS
+2905 
-2915 KL
+2915 

>member
-1 MLFLCFVLA
+1 MA

-19 VDEPDNSDQQQTIAV
+19 VDEPDNSDKQQTIAV

-142 VENVQSLFGRI
+142 VENIQSLFGRI

-189 LPARQTVEWT
+189 LPARQTVEWS
-199 ERTEQFSVSQTDN
+199 ERTEQFTVSQTDN

-285 FALYKLENGNLVI
+285 FASYKLENGNLVI

-328 ETAETTE
+328 ETAKTTE
-335 EITTEEGTEP
+335 EITTEEVTEP
-345 ATEETTETE
+345 VTEETTETE

-391 AYNSQAEEQDIY
+391 AYNSQAVEQDIY
-403 WIDNNNSNNVRPDVD
+403 WIDNNDSNNVRPGVD
-418 DVKEQLYNNVKF
+418 DVREQLYNNVKF

-436 TENNEEHIGT
+436 TENDQVYTGT

-453 LGVDKSKVTV
+453 LGVDKNKVTV
-463 TDLGGTNHYVFNVAS
+463 IDLGGTGHYIFNVAS
-478 SGLPSAAKITVEDK
+478 SGLPSAAKITVGEE
-492 TYENIKLTWDYTLDT
+492 TYENVKFTWDFVLDT

-516 VDVNENTVDQW
+516 VDVNENTIDRW
-527 PSSGGNF
+527 PGSGGNF

-548 EVRHGQQAMYGID
+548 EVRRGQQAMYGID

-575 VYVGGELVEDH
+575 VYVEGELVEDH

-617 VKHLPMYNLDGSE
+617 VKHLP
-630 ILYYIDRP
+630 
-638 EEGEESKKIESL
+638 
-650 IYNGEDLLPGDDYL
+650 
-664 LETVE
+664 
-669 NDLVSNFGTDTER
+669 
-682 VHTGGLLILTRTGY
+682 
-696 KEYNATKEW
+696 
-705 HDEADSS
+705 
-712 TRPRLEFQL
+712 
-721 WRVAYRP
+721 
-728 GDDLST
+728 
-734 LYQSATPVKDKTD
+734 
-747 KQTATFV
+747 
-754 IEANS
+754 
-759 TEDTQQISFEEMFN
+759 
-773 PIAGIKEGY
+773 
-782 LPKYD
+782 
-787 KEGYPYIYFT
+787 
-797 REYMS
+797 
-802 GEGVSKYK
+802 
-810 VVYGSVQPDGTIK
+810 
-823 DTLLYDQTE
+823 
-832 RDGFDNSIYNGG
+832 
-844 TVSNILIGNVTAS
+844 
-857 VEKIWDAA
+857 
-865 AFQSAL
+865 
-871 TDVRVV
+871 
-877 LKLQCRPVDADQGD
+877 
-891 EDNWVD
+891 
-897 TEITHE
+897 
-903 MDNFIAE
+903 
-910 NLEQSYSQSMSKYD
+910 
-924 NFGRELEYRWVE
+924 
-936 EGIYQGEDSD
+936 
-946 TNLLNSDGSFILNQN
+946 
-961 GYEVYYNSTLSM
+961 
-973 DKTEAGV
+973 
-980 YHTSI
+980 
-985 LNKIED
+985 
-991 KTEVIA
+991 
-997 IKEWSDEIPI
+997 
-1007 EQRTPVELMLYRA
+1007 
-1020 GYDSTRYP
+1020 
-1028 LRTISQRNFEID
+1028 
-1040 GNVDEEPTPLYIF
+1040 
-1053 ADGTGNHF
+1053 
-1061 LAGYVQE
+1061 
-1068 TEPWKAH
+1068 
-1075 FTELDRY
+1075 
-1082 DKDGHPYDYILLEG
+1082 
-1096 ARGNWYTDYSTTTD
+1096 
-1110 DKGIITTVITNSP
+1110 
-1123 PVVDS
+1123 
-1128 FKIYLRKRWIDDG
+1128 
-1141 DAQHRED
+1141 
-1148 VTYTIYCKEDDG
+1148 
-1160 SFTEIAKQVITAQDN
+1160 
-1175 WWKRVNL
+1175 
-1182 NAEYKDKKLL
+1182 
-1192 VLETQVGNVRIDYF
+1192 
-1206 DQEGNPMDPGSIEKI
+1206 
-1221 FNIQNGIN
+1221 
-1229 EDSPFIQYETDYHKY
+1229 
-1244 EATYMMVQLENLN
+1244 
-1257 FYTVSNRR
+1257 
-1265 LGNIDIT
+1265 
-1272 VEKNWVDGE
+1272 
-1281 DKYISNETRK
+1281 K

-1327 TMVNEKEPI
+1327 TLVNEKEPI

-1382 YDEAKNEYYSLAE
+1382 YDEAKDKYYSLAE

-1424 DKQRVAVT
+1424 DKQGVAVT

-1464 LYRVIHVKDEEG
+1464 LYRVVHVKDEDG

-1545 SDDSVIDEEHP
+1545 SDNSVIDEEHP

-1637 FIEDTDPGNDEDLNK
+1637 FIEDTDPGNDEDLNQ
-1652 ETLIATLTVNDWS
+1652 ETPIATLTVTDWS
-1665 KQLVNG
+1665 KQLVKG

-1679 DGENTNSIDSE
+1679 YGENTNSIDSE

-1718 LREEVIGLNG
+1718 LREEVIGLDN
-1728 SDANDI
+1728 SDAPDI
-1734 NLVFKQ
+1734 DLVFKQ

-1753 PQLGSISVRKW
+1753 PQLGSVSVRKW
-1764 LDTTPFNDDE
+1764 LDTTPFEGDK

-1896 ERPNSNLTNWAT
+1896 ALPNSNLTNWAT

-1922 FGKEWVDNNNKNGSR
+1922 FGKEWVDNNNTNGSR

-1967 TVTMPDNWNEINSI
+1967 TVDLTQYWNQNTADKTAVNIAADSI
-1981 SNNPANENITI
+1981 
-1992 DNTSIEMVKNLDIS
+1992 DMVKDLNIS
-2006 VISASGN
+2006 IISASGN

-2131 AGVQAE
+2131 AGVQAK

-2147 YNNLDLWKTVTS
+2147 YNNPDLWKTVTS
-2159 SEFKDILSAYNVQEN
+2159 SEFKDILRAYNVQEN

-2183 TLGAKNA
+2183 TLGAKDA
-2190 ANRIDVGHLPVTVM
+2190 ASSIFAEHLPVTVM

-2228 TTVYYEKFTPTFKLY
+2228 TTVYYEEFTPTFKLY
-2243 DEKGKDYPDVS
+2243 NKKGKDYPDVS

-2266 LKDTIKHIYEETAL
+2266 LKDTIHYIYEETAL

-2286 VSSEEILNNI
+2286 VSSEEILDNI
-2296 HYAGLRSVY
+2296 HVAGLRSVY

-2374 YKDKNNPSSSWENF
+2374 YKDKNDPSSSWENF

-2427 GYDIVEFEYCARE
+2427 GYDIVKFEYCARE

-2452 YRDTYEAIYDEDTQP
+2452 YRDIYKAIYDEDTQP

-2479 NDMITIELEATKNW
+2479 NYMITIELEATKNW

-2536 PDDVDQSDLPACYED
+2536 PDDVNPDDLPACYED

-2570 TGEGDAKQ
+2570 TGAGDDRQ

-2617 LTELKIEKVVEKY
+2617 LTELRIEKVVEKY

-2653 YYKKYNKGDGAAV
+2653 YYKKYNKGNGAAV

-2674 PMVIASGK
+2674 QMVVASGK

-2832 PIKVYLPLGS
+2832 PIEVYLPLGS

>member
-1 MLFLCFVLA
+1 MA

-19 VDEPDNSDQQQTIAV
+19 VDEPDNSDKQQTIAV

-142 VENVQSLFGRI
+142 VENIQSLFGRI

-189 LPARQTVEWT
+189 LPARQTVEWS
-199 ERTEQFSVSQTDN
+199 ERTEQFTVSQTDN

-223 NESKDKFPPMEGDTA
+223 NESKDKFPPMEGDTV
-238 VIAVGEEWQIKSEK
+238 VIAVGEEWQIESEK

-285 FALYKLENGNLVI
+285 FASYKLENGNLVI

-328 ETAETTE
+328 ETAKTTE
-335 EITTEEGTEP
+335 EITTEEVTEP
-345 ATEETTETE
+345 VTEETTETE

-391 AYNSQAEEQDIY
+391 AYNSQAVEQDIY
-403 WIDNNNSNNVRPDVD
+403 WIDNNDSNNVRPGVD
-418 DVKEQLYNNVKF
+418 DVREQLYNNVKF

-436 TENNEEHIGT
+436 TENNEEYIGT

-463 TDLGGTNHYVFNVAS
+463 TDLGGTGHYVFNVAS

-516 VDVNENTVDQW
+516 VDVNENTIDRW
-527 PSSGGNF
+527 PGSGGNF

-548 EVRHGQQAMYGID
+548 EVRRGQQAMYGID

-575 VYVGGELVEDH
+575 VYVEGELVEDH

-617 VKHLPMYNLDGSE
+617 VKHLP
-630 ILYYIDRP
+630 
-638 EEGEESKKIESL
+638 
-650 IYNGEDLLPGDDYL
+650 
-664 LETVE
+664 
-669 NDLVSNFGTDTER
+669 
-682 VHTGGLLILTRTGY
+682 
-696 KEYNATKEW
+696 
-705 HDEADSS
+705 
-712 TRPRLEFQL
+712 
-721 WRVAYRP
+721 
-728 GDDLST
+728 
-734 LYQSATPVKDKTD
+734 
-747 KQTATFV
+747 
-754 IEANS
+754 
-759 TEDTQQISFEEMFN
+759 
-773 PIAGIKEGY
+773 
-782 LPKYD
+782 
-787 KEGYPYIYFT
+787 
-797 REYMS
+797 
-802 GEGVSKYK
+802 
-810 VVYGSVQPDGTIK
+810 
-823 DTLLYDQTE
+823 
-832 RDGFDNSIYNGG
+832 
-844 TVSNILIGNVTAS
+844 
-857 VEKIWDAA
+857 
-865 AFQSAL
+865 
-871 TDVRVV
+871 
-877 LKLQCRPVDADQGD
+877 
-891 EDNWVD
+891 
-897 TEITHE
+897 
-903 MDNFIAE
+903 
-910 NLEQSYSQSMSKYD
+910 
-924 NFGRELEYRWVE
+924 
-936 EGIYQGEDSD
+936 
-946 TNLLNSDGSFILNQN
+946 
-961 GYEVYYNSTLSM
+961 
-973 DKTEAGV
+973 
-980 YHTSI
+980 
-985 LNKIED
+985 
-991 KTEVIA
+991 
-997 IKEWSDEIPI
+997 
-1007 EQRTPVELMLYRA
+1007 
-1020 GYDSTRYP
+1020 
-1028 LRTISQRNFEID
+1028 
-1040 GNVDEEPTPLYIF
+1040 
-1053 ADGTGNHF
+1053 
-1061 LAGYVQE
+1061 
-1068 TEPWKAH
+1068 
-1075 FTELDRY
+1075 
-1082 DKDGHPYDYILLEG
+1082 
-1096 ARGNWYTDYSTTTD
+1096 
-1110 DKGIITTVITNSP
+1110 
-1123 PVVDS
+1123 
-1128 FKIYLRKRWIDDG
+1128 
-1141 DAQHRED
+1141 
-1148 VTYTIYCKEDDG
+1148 
-1160 SFTEIAKQVITAQDN
+1160 
-1175 WWKRVNL
+1175 
-1182 NAEYKDKKLL
+1182 
-1192 VLETQVGNVRIDYF
+1192 
-1206 DQEGNPMDPGSIEKI
+1206 
-1221 FNIQNGIN
+1221 
-1229 EDSPFIQYETDYHKY
+1229 
-1244 EATYMMVQLENLN
+1244 
-1257 FYTVSNRR
+1257 
-1265 LGNIDIT
+1265 
-1272 VEKNWVDGE
+1272 
-1281 DKYISNETRK
+1281 K

-1296 LEDLGYKLVLKLEF
+1296 LENLGYKLVLKLEF

-1336 KDDNNNYVS
+1336 KDNSNNYVS

-1382 YDEAKNEYYSLAE
+1382 YDEAKNEYYSLDE

-1416 LSEGQHKN
+1416 LSEGHHKN
-1424 DKQRVAVT
+1424 DKQGVAVT

-1455 GERPDIYLD
+1455 GERPDIYLY

-1637 FIEDTDPGNDEDLNK
+1637 FIEDTDPGNDEDLNQ

-1665 KQLVNG
+1665 KQLVKG

-1734 NLVFKQ
+1734 KLVFKQ

-1753 PQLGSISVRKW
+1753 PQLGSVSVRKW

-1849 DMTAGIGFLAKN
+1849 DMTAGNGLLAQDANGK
-1861 SSGYTVSDVNDDG
+1861 YTVTDDNKDG

-1913 NTGDDASLY
+1913 NTGDDAALY
-1922 FGKEWVDNNNKNGSR
+1922 FGKEWVDNNNTNGSR

-1967 TVTMPDNWNEINSI
+1967 TVDLTQYWNQNTADKTAVNIAADSI
-1981 SNNPANENITI
+1981 
-1992 DNTSIEMVKNLDIS
+1992 DMVKDLNIS
-2006 VISASGN
+2006 IISASGN
-2013 SADWTGTGDFAT
+2013 SAEWTGTGDFAT

-2092 NSVEASYTMWKNW
+2092 NSVETSYTMWKNW

-2131 AGVQAE
+2131 AGVQAKP
-2137 SDGTAPDAEQ
+2137 DGTAPDAEQ
-2147 YNNLDLWKTVTS
+2147 YNEPDLWKTVTS

-2228 TTVYYEKFTPTFKLY
+2228 ATVYYEEFTPTFKLY

-2266 LKDTIKHIYEETAL
+2266 LKDTINDIYEETAL

-2296 HYAGLRSVY
+2296 HDAGLRSVY
-2305 TNTQDSTTDK
+2305 TNTQDITTDK

-2331 STFVNLY
+2331 STFVNLH

-2359 REPNGDGWKIVFNIQ
+2359 REPNGSGWKMVFNIQ
-2374 YKDKNNPSSSWENF
+2374 YKDKNDPSSSWENF

-2452 YRDTYEAIYDEDTQP
+2452 YRDIYKAIYDEDTQP

-2479 NDMITIELEATKNW
+2479 NHMITIELEATKNW

-2507 PVTFELQYQDTNGQW
+2507 PVTFELQYQDTAGQW
-2522 TSFNTPA
+2522 TSFKTPA

-2617 LTELKIEKVVEKY
+2617 LTELRIEKVVEKY

-2787 WEEVERKVTG
+2787 WEEVERK
-2797 ADGVDGVAVFDKLDL
+2797 
-2812 NVNYK
+2812 
-2817 ITELSSADGYNKLIN
+2817 
-2832 PIKVYLPLGS
+2832 
-2842 DTKGENPLYDTEIN
+2842 
-2856 GLYYYAEITYTI
+2856 
-2868 GNNASLEIPT
+2868 
-2878 TGGSGFFNPG
+2878 
-2888 ILGVS
+2888 
-2893 ALILVAFFYVIR
+2893 
-2905 EDRKRRKAKS
+2905 
-2915 KL
+2915 

>member
-1 MLFLCFVLA
+1 MCFVLA

-19 VDEPDNSDQQQTIAV
+19 VDEPDNSDKQQTIAV

-49 MEETQDELAYNL
+49 MEETQYELVYNL

-142 VENVQSLFGRI
+142 VENIQSLFGRI

-189 LPARQTVEWT
+189 LPARQTVEWS
-199 ERTEQFSVSQTDN
+199 ERTEQFTVSQTDN

-238 VIAVGEEWQIKSEK
+238 VIAVGEEWQIESEK

-285 FALYKLENGNLVI
+285 FASYKLENGNLVI

-328 ETAETTE
+328 ETAEATE
-335 EITTEEGTEP
+335 EITTEDVTEP
-345 ATEETTETE
+345 ATEETTQTE

-391 AYNSQAEEQDIY
+391 AYNSQAVEQDIY
-403 WIDNNNSNNVRPDVD
+403 WIDNNDSNNVRPGVD
-418 DVKEQLYNNVKF
+418 DVREQLYNNVKF

-463 TDLGGTNHYVFNVAS
+463 TDLGGTGHYVFNVAS

-516 VDVNENTVDQW
+516 VDVNENTIDRW
-527 PSSGGNF
+527 PGSGGNF

-548 EVRHGQQAMYGID
+548 EVRRGQQAMYGID

-575 VYVGGELVEDH
+575 VYVEGELVEDH

-617 VKHLPMYNLDGSE
+617 VKHLP
-630 ILYYIDRP
+630 
-638 EEGEESKKIESL
+638 
-650 IYNGEDLLPGDDYL
+650 
-664 LETVE
+664 
-669 NDLVSNFGTDTER
+669 
-682 VHTGGLLILTRTGY
+682 
-696 KEYNATKEW
+696 
-705 HDEADSS
+705 
-712 TRPRLEFQL
+712 
-721 WRVAYRP
+721 
-728 GDDLST
+728 
-734 LYQSATPVKDKTD
+734 
-747 KQTATFV
+747 
-754 IEANS
+754 
-759 TEDTQQISFEEMFN
+759 
-773 PIAGIKEGY
+773 
-782 LPKYD
+782 
-787 KEGYPYIYFT
+787 
-797 REYMS
+797 
-802 GEGVSKYK
+802 
-810 VVYGSVQPDGTIK
+810 
-823 DTLLYDQTE
+823 
-832 RDGFDNSIYNGG
+832 
-844 TVSNILIGNVTAS
+844 
-857 VEKIWDAA
+857 
-865 AFQSAL
+865 
-871 TDVRVV
+871 
-877 LKLQCRPVDADQGD
+877 
-891 EDNWVD
+891 
-897 TEITHE
+897 
-903 MDNFIAE
+903 
-910 NLEQSYSQSMSKYD
+910 
-924 NFGRELEYRWVE
+924 
-936 EGIYQGEDSD
+936 
-946 TNLLNSDGSFILNQN
+946 
-961 GYEVYYNSTLSM
+961 
-973 DKTEAGV
+973 
-980 YHTSI
+980 
-985 LNKIED
+985 
-991 KTEVIA
+991 
-997 IKEWSDEIPI
+997 
-1007 EQRTPVELMLYRA
+1007 
-1020 GYDSTRYP
+1020 
-1028 LRTISQRNFEID
+1028 
-1040 GNVDEEPTPLYIF
+1040 
-1053 ADGTGNHF
+1053 
-1061 LAGYVQE
+1061 
-1068 TEPWKAH
+1068 
-1075 FTELDRY
+1075 
-1082 DKDGHPYDYILLEG
+1082 
-1096 ARGNWYTDYSTTTD
+1096 
-1110 DKGIITTVITNSP
+1110 
-1123 PVVDS
+1123 
-1128 FKIYLRKRWIDDG
+1128 
-1141 DAQHRED
+1141 
-1148 VTYTIYCKEDDG
+1148 
-1160 SFTEIAKQVITAQDN
+1160 
-1175 WWKRVNL
+1175 
-1182 NAEYKDKKLL
+1182 
-1192 VLETQVGNVRIDYF
+1192 
-1206 DQEGNPMDPGSIEKI
+1206 
-1221 FNIQNGIN
+1221 
-1229 EDSPFIQYETDYHKY
+1229 
-1244 EATYMMVQLENLN
+1244 
-1257 FYTVSNRR
+1257 
-1265 LGNIDIT
+1265 
-1272 VEKNWVDGE
+1272 
-1281 DKYISNETRK
+1281 K

-1296 LEDLGYKLVLKLEF
+1296 LENLGYKLVLKLEL

-1319 IDYEENTV
+1319 IDYEDNTV
-1327 TMVNEKEPI
+1327 TLVNEKVPI

-1367 DEFGTLVSYQVTEYV
+1367 DEFGTLVRYQVTEYV
-1382 YDEAKNEYYSLAE
+1382 YDEAKDEYYSLAE
-1395 LKANGIIDTEY
+1395 LKANGIGIIDTEY

-1424 DKQRVAVT
+1424 DKQGVAVT

-1437 SKEIFFRKEWKD
+1437 SKEVFFRKEWKD

-1464 LYRVIHVKDEEG
+1464 LYRVVHVKDEEG

-1637 FIEDTDPGNDEDLNK
+1637 FIEDTDPGNDEDLNQ

-1665 KQLVNG
+1665 KQLVKG

-1734 NLVFKQ
+1734 KLVFKQ

-1753 PQLGSISVRKW
+1753 PQLGSVSVRKW

-1967 TVTMPDNWNEINSI
+1967 TVDLTQYWNQNTADKTAVNIAADSI
-1981 SNNPANENITI
+1981 
-1992 DNTSIEMVKNLDIS
+1992 DMVKDLNIS
-2006 VISASGN
+2006 IISASGN
-2013 SADWTGTGDFAT
+2013 SAEWTGTGDFAT

-2092 NSVEASYTMWKNW
+2092 NSVETSYTMWKNW

-2147 YNNLDLWKTVTS
+2147 YNKPDLWKTVTS

-2228 TTVYYEKFTPTFKLY
+2228 ITVYYEEFTPTFKLY
-2243 DEKGKDYPDVS
+2243 NKKGKDYPDVS

-2266 LKDTIKHIYEETAL
+2266 LKDTIHDIYKETAL

-2286 VSSEEILNNI
+2286 VSSEEILDNI
-2296 HYAGLRSVY
+2296 HDAGLRSVY
-2305 TNTQDSTTDK
+2305 TNTQDITTDK

-2331 STFVNLY
+2331 STFVNLH

-2359 REPNGDGWKIVFNIQ
+2359 REPNGSGWKIVFNIQ
-2374 YKDKNNPSSSWENF
+2374 YKDKNNSSSSWENF

-2452 YRDTYEAIYDEDTQP
+2452 YRDTYKAIYDADTQP

-2479 NDMITIELEATKNW
+2479 NHMITIELEATKDW

-2536 PDDVDQSDLPACYED
+2536 PDDVDQSDLPAYYED

-2558 NFVPKVMPGSAT
+2558 NFVPKVMPGSKT
-2570 TGEGDAKQ
+2570 EEVNGEKQ

-2832 PIKVYLPLGS
+2832 PIEVYLPLRS
-2842 DTKGENPLYDTEIN
+2842 DTKGENPLYEI
-2856 GLYYYAEITYTI
+2856 GGKYYYAEITYTI

>member
-1 MLFLCFVLA
+1 MDIKKGNTIKKALSAFLCFVLA

-19 VDEPDNSDQQQTIAV
+19 VDEPDNSDKQQTIAV

-49 MEETQDELAYNL
+49 MEETQDELVYNL

-142 VENVQSLFGRI
+142 VENIQSLFGRI

-189 LPARQTVEWT
+189 LPARQTVEWS
-199 ERTEQFSVSQTDN
+199 ERTEQFTVSQTDN

-285 FALYKLENGNLVI
+285 FASYKLENGNLVI
-298 TFEKEVENIDDI
+298 TFEKEIENIDDI

-328 ETAETTE
+328 ETTE
-335 EITTEEGTEP
+335 ATEDVTEP
-345 ATEETTETE
+345 VTEETTQTE
-354 PTEKPS
+354 PTEES
-360 EAVSNSVSN
+360 SQAVSNAENN

-391 AYNSQAEEQDIY
+391 AYNSQAKEQDIY
-403 WIDNNNSNNVRPDVD
+403 WIDNNNSNNVRHGVD

-436 TENNEEHIGT
+436 TENGEEHTGT

-453 LGVDKSKVTV
+453 LGIDKSKVTV
-463 TDLGGTNHYVFNVAS
+463 KDLGGTGHYVFNVAS
-478 SGLPSAAKITVEDK
+478 TALPSTAKITVEGK
-492 TYENIKLTWDYTLDT
+492 TYENISLAWTFTLDT

-516 VDVNENTVDQW
+516 VDVNENTVDRW
-527 PSSGGNF
+527 PGSGGNL

-548 EVRHGQQAMYGID
+548 EVRRGQQAMYGID

-575 VYVGGELVEDH
+575 VYVEGELVEDH

-638 EEGEESKKIESL
+638 EESEESKKIEHL

-696 KEYNATKEW
+696 REYNATKEW

-712 TRPRLEFQL
+712 TRPKLEFQL

-734 LYQSATPVKDKTD
+734 LYQSATPVKDKTNT
-747 KQTATFV
+747 QTATFV

-759 TEDTQQISFEEMFN
+759 TEDTQQISFDEMFD

-802 GEGVSKYK
+802 GKGVSKYK

-832 RDGFDNSIYNGG
+832 RDSSDNSIYNGG
-844 TVSNILIGNVTAS
+844 TVSNILTGNVTAS

-910 NLEQSYSQSMSKYD
+910 NLEQKYSQSMSKYD

-961 GYEVYYNSTLSM
+961 GYEVYYDSIMTI
-973 DKTEAGV
+973 DKTDAGV

-997 IKEWSDEIPI
+997 IKEWSDEIPL
-1007 EQRTPVELMLYRA
+1007 EQRTPVGLLLYRA

-1028 LRTISQRNFEID
+1028 LKTISNENFKID
-1040 GNVDEEPTPLYIF
+1040 GIVDEDPTPLYIF
-1053 ADGTGNHF
+1053 TNGTGDHF

-1096 ARGNWYTDYSTTTD
+1096 EHGRWDTDYSTTTD
-1110 DKGIITTVITNSP
+1110 EKGIITTVITNNP
-1123 PVVDS
+1123 PVGDT
-1128 FKIYLRKRWIDDG
+1128 FRIYLRKRWIDDG

-1148 VTYTIYCKEDDG
+1148 VTYTIYYQEDDG
-1160 SFTEIAKQVITAQDN
+1160 SFTEIAKQVITAQNN
-1175 WWKRVNL
+1175 WWKQVNL

-1206 DQEGNPMDPGSIEKI
+1206 DQEGNPMDPGSIETI

-1281 DKYISNETRK
+1281 DEYISNETRK

-1296 LEDLGYKLVLKLEF
+1296 LENLGYKLVLKLEF
-1310 APGYEDKGY
+1310 APGYEDKVY

-1327 TMVNEKEPI
+1327 TLVNEKVPI

-1367 DEFGTLVSYQVTEYV
+1367 DEFGTLVRYQVTEYV
-1382 YDEAKNEYYSLAE
+1382 YDEAKDEYYSLAE
-1395 LKANGIIDTEY
+1395 LKANETIDTEY

-1424 DKQRVAVT
+1424 DKQGIAVT

-1464 LYRVIHVKDEEG
+1464 LYRVVHVKDEDG

-1484 IYLDSKWSFHN
+1484 IYLDRKWSFHN

-1538 YKYWEDP
+1538 YKYWVDP

-1563 IGTEYGGLLSTEKD
+1563 IGTEYNGLLSTEKD

-1637 FIEDTDPGNDEDLNK
+1637 FIEDTDPGNDEDLNQ
-1652 ETLIATLTVNDWS
+1652 ETPIATLTVTDWS
-1665 KQLVNG
+1665 KQIVNG
-1671 EYHFMISY
+1671 EYHFKISY

-1698 GEDQGRLPKY
+1698 GADQGRLPKY

-1718 LREEVIGLNG
+1718 LREEVIGLDD
-1728 SDANDI
+1728 SDAQDI
-1734 NLVFKQ
+1734 DLVFKQ

-1753 PQLGSISVRKW
+1753 PQLGSVSVRKW

-1774 EKPTIYFAL
+1774 EKPTIHFAL

-1823 PIYAPNGNYYTYKVA
+1823 PIYAPNGNYYIYKIA

-1849 DMTAGIGFLAKN
+1849 DMTAGNGLLAQDANGK
-1861 SSGYTVSDVNDDG
+1861 YTVTDDNKDG

-1882 PIKNNDDGTIPDPP
+1882 AIPNDADGNPPAQTTDPDPNA
-1896 ERPNSNLTNWAT
+1896 ENWAT

-1922 FGKEWVDNNNKNGSR
+1922 FGKEWVDNNNTNGSR

-2013 SADWTGTGDFAT
+2013 SADWTGTGDFET
-2025 SKYWLFQLEG
+2025 SRYWLFQLNG
-2035 LEIYAPNSMP
+2035 LETYAPNSMP
-2045 WKYKITEIDTGLN
+2045 WKYKIKEVNTGLN
-2058 GYNIAIG
+2058 GYSITVG
-2065 SDGVQFTYSKGTNS
+2065 SSGIQFAYSKGTNS

-2092 NSVEASYTMWKNW
+2092 NSVETSYTMWKNW
-2105 RKDIG
+2105 RKDI
-2110 DFQNSTN
+2110 DDLQNSTN

-2131 AGVQAE
+2131 AGVQAKP
-2137 SDGTAPDAEQ
+2137 DGTAPDAEQ
-2147 YNNLDLWKTVTS
+2147 YNDPDLWKTVTS
-2159 SEFKDILSAYNVQEN
+2159 SEFKNILNAYNVQET

-2190 ANRIDVGHLPVTVM
+2190 ASSISAEHLPVTVM

-2220 LSFINSSN
+2220 LSFIDSSN
-2228 TTVYYEKFTPTFKLY
+2228 TAVYYEEFTPTFKRY
-2243 DEKGKDYPDVS
+2243 AEKGKDYPDVS

-2261 TQSYI
+2261 TQSYV
-2266 LKDTIKHIYEETAL
+2266 LKNVDNGTYEETAL

-2286 VSSEEILNNI
+2286 VSSEAILNKI
-2296 HYAGLRSVY
+2296 HDEGLRSVY
-2305 TNTQDSTTDK
+2305 TNGQDLTSDV

-2321 NFYDG
+2321 NFYAGSD
-2326 NTKKE
+2326 KKE
-2331 STFVNLY
+2331 SSFVNLY
-2338 GETNLKAEKTWV
+2338 GVTNLKAEKTWV
-2350 DDADNIYGT
+2350 DDVENIYGT

-2394 AAITITGEN
+2394 TTITITGAN

-2411 VTNLPVL
+2411 VNNLPVL
-2418 GVLPNEDNT
+2418 GIIPNEDQT
-2427 GYDIVEFEYCARE
+2427 GYEAVEFEYRARE
-2440 VYNSIV
+2440 IYNSIV
-2446 INNEEI
+2446 VNDGGI
-2452 YRDTYEAIYDEDTQP
+2452 YRDTYEASYVDDQP
-2467 DAENNLYTSSVT
+2467 GADNIYTSSAT
-2479 NDMITIELEATKNW
+2479 NDMITIELEATKDW
-2493 EDTYGEITPIDMIS
+2493 ADTYGDAPIKMTS

-2522 TSFNTPA
+2522 TSFKTPA

-2536 PDDVDQSDLPACYED
+2536 PDDVNPNDLPAYYED

-2558 NFVPKVMPGSAT
+2558 NFVPKVMPGSKT
-2570 TGEGDAKQ
+2570 EEVNGEKQ

-2597 ELNKDNTD
+2597 ELNKDETD

-2630 VDGAVVNDKFIFTIS
+2630 VDGATVDDKFTFTIS

-2653 YYKKYNKGDGAAV
+2653 YYKKYTKSDAGTTDKI
-2666 QDELAEQG
+2666 EYQG
-2674 PMVIASGK
+2674 PFSG
-2682 TNFELSDNQYIVIYG
+2682 TFELTDNQYVIIYG

-2705 ITENSGKYTAFYK
+2705 ITETSGKYTAFYK
-2718 VNNGTETEGN
+2718 VNDGTETEGN
-2728 TASVTIPNSKPADM
+2728 KASVTIPNSKPADI

-2759 VDENDK
+2759 VDENNQA
-2765 KLNGAT
+2765 LPGAT
-2771 FLLEKKVNDSA
+2771 FLLE
-2782 TGTES
+2782 
-2787 WEEVERKVTG
+2787 RKVVDEATQEVTWEKVAEKTTG
-2797 ADGVDGVAVFDKLDL
+2797 NNGKAIFDKLTL
-2812 NVNYK
+2812 KETYK
-2817 ITELSSADGYNKLIN
+2817 VTEVSAPDGYNKIIN
-2832 PIKVYLPLGS
+2832 PIEVYLPLES
-2842 DTKGENPLYDTEIN
+2842 DVKGENPLYEI
-2856 GLYYYAEITYTI
+2856 GGKYYYAEITYTV

-2905 EDRKRRKAKS
+2905 EERKRRKAKS

>member
-1 MLFLCFVLA
+1 MA

-19 VDEPDNSDQQQTIAV
+19 VDEPDNSDKQQTIAV

-142 VENVQSLFGRI
+142 VENIQSLFGRI

-189 LPARQTVEWT
+189 LPARQTVEWS
-199 ERTEQFSVSQTDN
+199 ERTEQFTVSQTDN

-238 VIAVGEEWQIKSEK
+238 VIAVGEEWQIESEK

-285 FALYKLENGNLVI
+285 FASYKLENGNLVI

-328 ETAETTE
+328 ETAKTTE
-335 EITTEEGTEP
+335 EITTEEVTEP
-345 ATEETTETE
+345 VTEETTETE

-403 WIDNNNSNNVRPDVD
+403 WIDNNNSNNVRPGVD
-418 DVKEQLYNNVKF
+418 DVREQLYNNVKF

-436 TENNEEHIGT
+436 TENDQVYTGT

-453 LGVDKSKVTV
+453 LGVDKNKVTV
-463 TDLGGTNHYVFNVAS
+463 IDLGGTGHYIFNVAS

-516 VDVNENTVDQW
+516 VDVNENTIDRW
-527 PSSGGNF
+527 PGSGGNF

-548 EVRHGQQAMYGID
+548 EVRRGQQAMYGID

-575 VYVGGELVEDH
+575 VYVEGELVEDH

-617 VKHLPMYNLDGSE
+617 VKHLP
-630 ILYYIDRP
+630 
-638 EEGEESKKIESL
+638 
-650 IYNGEDLLPGDDYL
+650 
-664 LETVE
+664 
-669 NDLVSNFGTDTER
+669 
-682 VHTGGLLILTRTGY
+682 
-696 KEYNATKEW
+696 
-705 HDEADSS
+705 
-712 TRPRLEFQL
+712 
-721 WRVAYRP
+721 
-728 GDDLST
+728 
-734 LYQSATPVKDKTD
+734 
-747 KQTATFV
+747 
-754 IEANS
+754 
-759 TEDTQQISFEEMFN
+759 
-773 PIAGIKEGY
+773 
-782 LPKYD
+782 
-787 KEGYPYIYFT
+787 
-797 REYMS
+797 
-802 GEGVSKYK
+802 
-810 VVYGSVQPDGTIK
+810 
-823 DTLLYDQTE
+823 
-832 RDGFDNSIYNGG
+832 
-844 TVSNILIGNVTAS
+844 
-857 VEKIWDAA
+857 
-865 AFQSAL
+865 
-871 TDVRVV
+871 
-877 LKLQCRPVDADQGD
+877 
-891 EDNWVD
+891 
-897 TEITHE
+897 
-903 MDNFIAE
+903 
-910 NLEQSYSQSMSKYD
+910 
-924 NFGRELEYRWVE
+924 
-936 EGIYQGEDSD
+936 
-946 TNLLNSDGSFILNQN
+946 
-961 GYEVYYNSTLSM
+961 
-973 DKTEAGV
+973 
-980 YHTSI
+980 
-985 LNKIED
+985 
-991 KTEVIA
+991 
-997 IKEWSDEIPI
+997 
-1007 EQRTPVELMLYRA
+1007 
-1020 GYDSTRYP
+1020 
-1028 LRTISQRNFEID
+1028 
-1040 GNVDEEPTPLYIF
+1040 
-1053 ADGTGNHF
+1053 
-1061 LAGYVQE
+1061 
-1068 TEPWKAH
+1068 
-1075 FTELDRY
+1075 
-1082 DKDGHPYDYILLEG
+1082 
-1096 ARGNWYTDYSTTTD
+1096 
-1110 DKGIITTVITNSP
+1110 
-1123 PVVDS
+1123 
-1128 FKIYLRKRWIDDG
+1128 
-1141 DAQHRED
+1141 
-1148 VTYTIYCKEDDG
+1148 
-1160 SFTEIAKQVITAQDN
+1160 
-1175 WWKRVNL
+1175 
-1182 NAEYKDKKLL
+1182 
-1192 VLETQVGNVRIDYF
+1192 
-1206 DQEGNPMDPGSIEKI
+1206 
-1221 FNIQNGIN
+1221 
-1229 EDSPFIQYETDYHKY
+1229 
-1244 EATYMMVQLENLN
+1244 
-1257 FYTVSNRR
+1257 
-1265 LGNIDIT
+1265 
-1272 VEKNWVDGE
+1272 
-1281 DKYISNETRK
+1281 K

-1296 LEDLGYKLVLKLEF
+1296 LENLGYKLVLKLEL

-1319 IDYEENTV
+1319 IDYEDNTV
-1327 TMVNEKEPI
+1327 TLVNEKVPI

-1395 LKANGIIDTEY
+1395 LKDNGIIDTEY

-1424 DKQRVAVT
+1424 DKQGVAVT

-1464 LYRVIHVKDEEG
+1464 LYRVVHVKDEDG

-1637 FIEDTDPGNDEDLNK
+1637 FIEDTDPGNDEDLNQ
-1652 ETLIATLTVNDWS
+1652 ETPIATLTVNDWS
-1665 KQLVNG
+1665 KQLVKG

-1753 PQLGSISVRKW
+1753 PQLGSVSVRKW

-1849 DMTAGIGFLAKN
+1849 DMTAGNGLLAQDANGK
-1861 SSGYTVSDVNDDG
+1861 YTVTDDNKDG

-1896 ERPNSNLTNWAT
+1896 AHPNSNLTNWAT

-1913 NTGDDASLY
+1913 DTGDDAALY
-1922 FGKEWVDNNNKNGSR
+1922 FGKEWVDNNNTNGSR

-1967 TVTMPDNWNEINSI
+1967 TVDLTRYWNQNTADKTAVNIAADSI
-1981 SNNPANENITI
+1981 
-1992 DNTSIEMVKNLDIS
+1992 DMVKDLNIS
-2006 VISASGN
+2006 IISASGN
-2013 SADWTGTGDFAT
+2013 SAEWTGTGDFAT

-2092 NSVEASYTMWKNW
+2092 NSVETSYTMWKNW

-2131 AGVQAE
+2131 AGVQAK

-2147 YNNLDLWKTVTS
+2147 YNYPDLWKTVTS
-2159 SEFKDILSAYNVQEN
+2159 SEFKDILSEYNVQEN

-2190 ANRIDVGHLPVTVM
+2190 ASSIDAEHLPVTVM

-2228 TTVYYEKFTPTFKLY
+2228 TTVYYEEFTPTFKIY
-2243 DEKGKDYPDVS
+2243 NKKGKDYPDVS

-2266 LKDTIKHIYEETAL
+2266 LKDTINGIYKETAL

-2286 VSSEEILNNI
+2286 VSSEEILDNI

-2374 YKDKNNPSSSWENF
+2374 YKDKNDPSSSWENF

-2479 NDMITIELEATKNW
+2479 NHMITIELEATKNW

-2522 TSFNTPA
+2522 TSFKTPA

-2536 PDDVDQSDLPACYED
+2536 PDDVDPSDLPAYYYED

-2617 LTELKIEKVVEKY
+2617 LTELRIEKVVEKY

-2682 TNFELSDNQYIVIYG
+2682 TKFELSDNQYIVIYG

-2832 PIKVYLPLGS
+2832 PIEVYLPLGS

>member
-1 MLFLCFVLA
+1 MA

-142 VENVQSLFGRI
+142 VENIQSLFGRI

-189 LPARQTVEWT
+189 LPARQTVEWS
-199 ERTEQFSVSQTDN
+199 ERTEQFTVSQTDN

-285 FALYKLENGNLVI
+285 FASYKLENGNLVI

-328 ETAETTE
+328 ETAKTTE
-335 EITTEEGTEP
+335 EITTEEVTEP
-345 ATEETTETE
+345 VTEETTETE

-391 AYNSQAEEQDIY
+391 AYNSQAVEQDIY
-403 WIDNNNSNNVRPDVD
+403 WIDNNDSNNVRPGVD
-418 DVKEQLYNNVKF
+418 DVREQLYNNVKF

-436 TENNEEHIGT
+436 TENDQVYTGT

-453 LGVDKSKVTV
+453 LGVDKNKVTV
-463 TDLGGTNHYVFNVAS
+463 IDLGGTGHYIFNVAS

-527 PSSGGNF
+527 PSSGENF

-575 VYVGGELVEDH
+575 VYVEGELVEDH

-617 VKHLPMYNLDGSE
+617 VKHLP
-630 ILYYIDRP
+630 
-638 EEGEESKKIESL
+638 
-650 IYNGEDLLPGDDYL
+650 
-664 LETVE
+664 
-669 NDLVSNFGTDTER
+669 
-682 VHTGGLLILTRTGY
+682 
-696 KEYNATKEW
+696 
-705 HDEADSS
+705 
-712 TRPRLEFQL
+712 
-721 WRVAYRP
+721 
-728 GDDLST
+728 
-734 LYQSATPVKDKTD
+734 
-747 KQTATFV
+747 
-754 IEANS
+754 
-759 TEDTQQISFEEMFN
+759 
-773 PIAGIKEGY
+773 
-782 LPKYD
+782 
-787 KEGYPYIYFT
+787 
-797 REYMS
+797 
-802 GEGVSKYK
+802 
-810 VVYGSVQPDGTIK
+810 
-823 DTLLYDQTE
+823 
-832 RDGFDNSIYNGG
+832 
-844 TVSNILIGNVTAS
+844 
-857 VEKIWDAA
+857 
-865 AFQSAL
+865 
-871 TDVRVV
+871 
-877 LKLQCRPVDADQGD
+877 
-891 EDNWVD
+891 
-897 TEITHE
+897 
-903 MDNFIAE
+903 
-910 NLEQSYSQSMSKYD
+910 
-924 NFGRELEYRWVE
+924 
-936 EGIYQGEDSD
+936 
-946 TNLLNSDGSFILNQN
+946 
-961 GYEVYYNSTLSM
+961 
-973 DKTEAGV
+973 
-980 YHTSI
+980 
-985 LNKIED
+985 
-991 KTEVIA
+991 
-997 IKEWSDEIPI
+997 
-1007 EQRTPVELMLYRA
+1007 
-1020 GYDSTRYP
+1020 
-1028 LRTISQRNFEID
+1028 
-1040 GNVDEEPTPLYIF
+1040 
-1053 ADGTGNHF
+1053 
-1061 LAGYVQE
+1061 
-1068 TEPWKAH
+1068 
-1075 FTELDRY
+1075 
-1082 DKDGHPYDYILLEG
+1082 
-1096 ARGNWYTDYSTTTD
+1096 
-1110 DKGIITTVITNSP
+1110 
-1123 PVVDS
+1123 
-1128 FKIYLRKRWIDDG
+1128 
-1141 DAQHRED
+1141 
-1148 VTYTIYCKEDDG
+1148 
-1160 SFTEIAKQVITAQDN
+1160 
-1175 WWKRVNL
+1175 
-1182 NAEYKDKKLL
+1182 
-1192 VLETQVGNVRIDYF
+1192 
-1206 DQEGNPMDPGSIEKI
+1206 
-1221 FNIQNGIN
+1221 
-1229 EDSPFIQYETDYHKY
+1229 
-1244 EATYMMVQLENLN
+1244 
-1257 FYTVSNRR
+1257 
-1265 LGNIDIT
+1265 
-1272 VEKNWVDGE
+1272 
-1281 DKYISNETRK
+1281 K

-1296 LEDLGYKLVLKLEF
+1296 LENLGYKLVLKLEF

-1319 IDYEENTV
+1319 IDYEDNTV
-1327 TMVNEKEPI
+1327 TLVNEKVPI

-1367 DEFGTLVSYQVTEYV
+1367 DEFGTLVRYQVTEYV
-1382 YDEAKNEYYSLAE
+1382 YDEANDKCYSLAE
-1395 LKANGIIDTEY
+1395 LKANGIGIIDTEY

-1424 DKQRVAVT
+1424 DKQGVAVT

-1464 LYRVIHVKDEEG
+1464 LYRVIHVKDEDG

-1484 IYLDSKWSFHN
+1484 IYSDRKWSFHN

-1538 YKYWEDP
+1538 YKYWGDP
-1545 SDDSVIDEEHP
+1545 SDDLVIDEEHP

-1637 FIEDTDPGNDEDLNK
+1637 FIEDTDPGNDEDLNQ
-1652 ETLIATLTVNDWS
+1652 ETPIATLTVNDWS
-1665 KQLVNG
+1665 KQLVKG

-1698 GEDQGRLPKY
+1698 GADQGRLPKY

-1734 NLVFKQ
+1734 KLVFKQ

-1882 PIKNNDDGTIPDPP
+1882 AIPNDADGNPPAQTTDPDPNA
-1896 ERPNSNLTNWAT
+1896 ENWAT

-1913 NTGDDASLY
+1913 NTGDDAALY
-1922 FGKEWVDNNNKNGSR
+1922 FGKEWVDNNNTNGSR

-1952 SGQGNAISETKIGTF
+1952 SGQGNAIAETKIGTF
-1967 TVTMPDNWNEINSI
+1967 TVDLTQYWNQNTAYKTAVNIAADSI
-1981 SNNPANENITI
+1981 
-1992 DNTSIEMVKNLDIS
+1992 DMVKDLNIS
-2006 VISASGN
+2006 IISASGN
-2013 SADWTGTGDFAT
+2013 SAEWTGTGDFAT

-2092 NSVEASYTMWKNW
+2092 NSVETSYTMWKNW

-2131 AGVQAE
+2131 AGVQAKP
-2137 SDGTAPDAEQ
+2137 DGTAPDAEQ
-2147 YNNLDLWKTVTS
+2147 YNVLDLWKTVTS

-2190 ANRIDVGHLPVTVM
+2190 ASSIFAEHLPVTVM

-2228 TTVYYEKFTPTFKLY
+2228 ATVYYEEFTPTFKLY

-2266 LKDTIKHIYEETAL
+2266 LKDTINDIYEETAL

-2296 HYAGLRSVY
+2296 HDAGLRSVY
-2305 TNTQDSTTDK
+2305 TNTQDITTDK

-2350 DDADNIYGT
+2350 DDAENIYGT
-2359 REPNGDGWKIVFNIQ
+2359 REPNGSGWKMVFNIQ
-2374 YKDKNNPSSSWENF
+2374 YKDKNDPSSSWENF

-2452 YRDTYEAIYDEDTQP
+2452 YRDIYKAIYDADTQP

-2479 NDMITIELEATKNW
+2479 NHMITIELEATKNW

-2507 PVTFELQYQDTNGQW
+2507 PVTFELQYQDTAGQW
-2522 TSFNTPA
+2522 TSFKTPA

-2536 PDDVDQSDLPACYED
+2536 PDDVDQSDLPAYYED

-2584 ETSENAYPTDGDT
+2584 ETSENAYPTNSDYILGEDET
-2597 ELNKDNTD
+2597 TSEPNDYT
-2605 PTKENAYSITNE
+2605 ITNE
-2617 LTELKIEKVVEKY
+2617 LTELRIEKVVEKY
-2630 VDGAVVNDKFIFTIS
+2630 VDGAVVNDKFTFTIS

-2653 YYKKYNKGDGAAV
+2653 YYKKYNKGNGAAV

-2674 PMVIASGK
+2674 QMVVVSGK

-2832 PIKVYLPLGS
+2832 PIEVYLPLGS

>member
-1 MLFLCFVLA
+1 MDIKKGNTIKKALSAFLCFVLA

-19 VDEPDNSDQQQTIAV
+19 VDEPDNSDKQQTIAV

-49 MEETQDELAYNL
+49 MEETQDELVYNL

-142 VENVQSLFGRI
+142 VENIQSLFGRI

-189 LPARQTVEWT
+189 LPARQTVEWS
-199 ERTEQFSVSQTDN
+199 ERTEQFTVSQTDN

-285 FALYKLENGNLVI
+285 FASYKLENGNLVI

-328 ETAETTE
+328 ETTE
-335 EITTEEGTEP
+335 ATEDVTEP
-345 ATEETTETE
+345 VTEETTQTE
-354 PTEKPS
+354 PTEES
-360 EAVSNSVSN
+360 SQAVSNAENN

-391 AYNSQAEEQDIY
+391 AYNSQAKEQDIY
-403 WIDNNNSNNVRPDVD
+403 WIDNNNSNNVRPGVD

-436 TENNEEHIGT
+436 TENGEEHTGT

-453 LGVDKSKVTV
+453 LGIDKSKVTV
-463 TDLGGTNHYVFNVAS
+463 KDLGGTGHYVFNVAS
-478 SGLPSAAKITVEDK
+478 TALPSTAKITVEGK
-492 TYENIKLTWDYTLDT
+492 TYENISLAWTFTLDT

-527 PSSGGNF
+527 PGSGGNL

-548 EVRHGQQAMYGID
+548 EVRRGQQAMYGID

-575 VYVGGELVEDH
+575 VYVEGELVEDH

-638 EEGEESKKIESL
+638 EEGEESKKIEHL

-696 KEYNATKEW
+696 REYNATKEW

-712 TRPRLEFQL
+712 TRPKLEFQL

-734 LYQSATPVKDKTD
+734 LYQSATPVKDKTNT
-747 KQTATFV
+747 QTATFV

-759 TEDTQQISFEEMFN
+759 TEDTQQISFDEMFD

-802 GEGVSKYK
+802 GKGVSKYK

-832 RDGFDNSIYNGG
+832 RDSSDNSIYNGG
-844 TVSNILIGNVTAS
+844 TVSNILTGNVTAS

-910 NLEQSYSQSMSKYD
+910 NLEQKYSQSMSKYD

-961 GYEVYYNSTLSM
+961 GYEVYYDSIMTI
-973 DKTEAGV
+973 DKTDAGV

-997 IKEWSDEIPI
+997 IKEWSDEIPL
-1007 EQRTPVELMLYRA
+1007 EQRTPVGLLLYRA

-1028 LRTISQRNFEID
+1028 LKTISNENFKID
-1040 GNVDEEPTPLYIF
+1040 GIVDEDPTPLYIF
-1053 ADGTGNHF
+1053 TNGTGDHF

-1096 ARGNWYTDYSTTTD
+1096 EHGRWDTDYSTTTD
-1110 DKGIITTVITNSP
+1110 EKGIITTVITNNP
-1123 PVVDS
+1123 PVGDT
-1128 FKIYLRKRWIDDG
+1128 FRIYLRKRWIDDG

-1148 VTYTIYCKEDDG
+1148 VTYTIYYQEDDG
-1160 SFTEIAKQVITAQDN
+1160 SFTEIAKQVITAQNN
-1175 WWKRVNL
+1175 WWKQVNL

-1206 DQEGNPMDPGSIEKI
+1206 DQEGNPMDPGSIETI

-1281 DKYISNETRK
+1281 DEYISNETRK

-1296 LEDLGYKLVLKLEF
+1296 LENLGYKLVLKLEF

-1327 TMVNEKEPI
+1327 TLVNEKVPI

-1367 DEFGTLVSYQVTEYV
+1367 DEFGTLVRYQVTEYV
-1382 YDEAKNEYYSLAE
+1382 YDEAKDEYYSLAE
-1395 LKANGIIDTEY
+1395 LKANETIDTEY

-1424 DKQRVAVT
+1424 DKQGIAVT

-1464 LYRVIHVKDEEG
+1464 LYRVVHVKDEDG

-1484 IYLDSKWSFHN
+1484 IYLDRKWSFHN

-1538 YKYWEDP
+1538 YKYWVDP

-1563 IGTEYGGLLSTEKD
+1563 IGTEYNGLLSTEKD

-1637 FIEDTDPGNDEDLNK
+1637 FIEDTDPGNDEDLNQ
-1652 ETLIATLTVNDWS
+1652 ETPIATLTVTDWS
-1665 KQLVNG
+1665 KQIVNG
-1671 EYHFMISY
+1671 EYPFKISY

-1698 GEDQGRLPKY
+1698 GADQGRLPKY

-1718 LREEVIGLNG
+1718 LREEVIGLDD
-1728 SDANDI
+1728 SDAQDI
-1734 NLVFKQ
+1734 DLVFKQ

-1753 PQLGSISVRKW
+1753 PQLGSVSVRKW

-1774 EKPTIYFAL
+1774 EKPTIHFAL

-1823 PIYAPNGNYYTYKVA
+1823 PIYAPNGNYYIYKVA

-1849 DMTAGIGFLAKN
+1849 DMTAGNGLLAQDANGK
-1861 SSGYTVSDVNDDG
+1861 YTVTDDNKDG

-1882 PIKNNDDGTIPDPP
+1882 AIPNDADGNPPAQTTDPDPNA
-1896 ERPNSNLTNWAT
+1896 ENWAT

-1922 FGKEWVDNNNKNGSR
+1922 FGKEWVDNNNTNGSR

-2013 SADWTGTGDFAT
+2013 SADWTGTGDFET
-2025 SKYWLFQLEG
+2025 SRYWLFQLNG
-2035 LEIYAPNSMP
+2035 LETYAPNSMP
-2045 WKYKITEIDTGLN
+2045 WKYKIKEVNTGLN
-2058 GYNIAIG
+2058 GYSITVG
-2065 SDGVQFTYSKGTNS
+2065 SSGIQFAYSKGTNS

-2092 NSVEASYTMWKNW
+2092 NSVETSYTMWKNW
-2105 RKDIG
+2105 RKDI
-2110 DFQNSTN
+2110 DDLQNSTN

-2131 AGVQAE
+2131 AGVQAKP
-2137 SDGTAPDAEQ
+2137 DGTAPDAEQ
-2147 YNNLDLWKTVTS
+2147 YNDPDLWKTVTS
-2159 SEFKDILSAYNVQEN
+2159 SEFKNILNAYNVQET

-2190 ANRIDVGHLPVTVM
+2190 ASSISAEHLPVTVM

-2220 LSFINSSN
+2220 LSFIDSSN
-2228 TTVYYEKFTPTFKLY
+2228 TAVYYEEFTPTFKRY
-2243 DEKGKDYPDVS
+2243 AEKGKDYPDVS

-2261 TQSYI
+2261 TQSYV
-2266 LKDTIKHIYEETAL
+2266 LKNVDNGTYEETAL

-2286 VSSEEILNNI
+2286 VSSEAILNKI
-2296 HYAGLRSVY
+2296 HDEGLRSVY
-2305 TNTQDSTTDK
+2305 TNGQDLTSDV

-2321 NFYDG
+2321 NFYAGSD
-2326 NTKKE
+2326 KKE
-2331 STFVNLY
+2331 SSFVNLY
-2338 GETNLKAEKTWV
+2338 GVTNLKAEKTWV
-2350 DDADNIYGT
+2350 DDVENIYGT

-2394 AAITITGEN
+2394 TTITITGAN

-2411 VTNLPVL
+2411 VNNLPVL
-2418 GVLPNEDNT
+2418 GIIPNEDQT
-2427 GYDIVEFEYCARE
+2427 GYEAVEFEYRARE
-2440 VYNSIV
+2440 IYNSIV
-2446 INNEEI
+2446 VNDGGI
-2452 YRDTYEAIYDEDTQP
+2452 YRDTYEASYVDDQP
-2467 DAENNLYTSSVT
+2467 GADNIYTSSAT
-2479 NDMITIELEATKNW
+2479 NDMITIELEATKDW
-2493 EDTYGEITPIDMIS
+2493 ADTYGDAPIKMTS

-2522 TSFNTPA
+2522 TSFKTPA

-2536 PDDVDQSDLPACYED
+2536 PDDVNPNDLPAYYED

-2558 NFVPKVMPGSAT
+2558 NFVPKVMPGSKT
-2570 TGEGDAKQ
+2570 EEVNGEKQ

-2597 ELNKDNTD
+2597 ELNKDETD

-2630 VDGAVVNDKFIFTIS
+2630 VDGATVDDKFTFTIS

-2653 YYKKYNKGDGAAV
+2653 YYKKYTKSDAGTTDKI
-2666 QDELAEQG
+2666 EYQG
-2674 PMVIASGK
+2674 PFSG
-2682 TNFELSDNQYIVIYG
+2682 TFELTDNQYVIIYG

-2705 ITENSGKYTAFYK
+2705 ITETSGKYTAFYK
-2718 VNNGTETEGN
+2718 VNDGTETEGN
-2728 TASVTIPNSKPADM
+2728 KASVTIPNSKPADI

-2759 VDENDK
+2759 VDENNQA
-2765 KLNGAT
+2765 LPGAT
-2771 FLLEKKVNDSA
+2771 FLLE
-2782 TGTES
+2782 
-2787 WEEVERKVTG
+2787 RKVVDEATQEVTWEKVAEKTTG
-2797 ADGVDGVAVFDKLDL
+2797 NNGKAIFDKLTL
-2812 NVNYK
+2812 KETYK
-2817 ITELSSADGYNKLIN
+2817 VTEVSAPDGYNKIIN
-2832 PIKVYLPLGS
+2832 PIEVYLPLES
-2842 DTKGENPLYDTEIN
+2842 DVKGENPLYEI
-2856 GLYYYAEITYTI
+2856 GGKYYYAEITYTV

-2905 EDRKRRKAKS
+2905 EERKRRKAKS